1 MNKISDLQIRIG
13 ADASGL
19 KRELNETQVALKTA
33 LNTKPIDDASNKIGE
48 ISKQTGS
55 LIGNFQKLAIAAGG
69 AFGLGDLISS
79 AVQAGDAVYT
89 LSSRLGIS
97 AGEAGQLSR
106 ILKLTG
112 GDVNSTATAI
122 MRLDK
127 SFTSAGTA
135 GDRAKTTLANYGVS
149 LTDASGK
156 LLPLN
161 QQLENLATGYKEAKQ
176 NGQEQAFLMD
186 TLGVK
191 GMALAQTLDQYTEAA
206 KTASKVQGIGLDP
219 KEMHELN
226 QQMKVMQMESSQV
239 KLAFVAALAP
249 VAQSVFP
256 EIISGLTSTAKF
268 LAQNKQEVRDITK
281 DVVTFLAIYK
291 SIQLAQ
297 TTINGGKN
305 IFQTISNA
313 MNAEKIAQEKAQA
326 EIAAKQEAMIAKQ
339 VATVERSYDAQRK
352 AAIRAAT
359 RMNLS
364 AEETANLIAE
374 KLTAIEL
381 KSAETAERVAAR
393 MREGFA
399 AAAQAAAASAGEMGV
414 ALAGTG
420 TAAEA
425 AAARVAGA
433 HATEAESAKVAITA
447 EKELA
452 IASAESGN
460 AAVVAGEK
468 SVAAKTEVA
477 GATAR
482 ETVAEEALTT
492 AEATSGTTA
501 SVAGGK
507 AVTAA
512 NAATAATE
520 RTTIATKSLTTA
532 TVAQTGAASRS
543 AATMAAGAVSA
554 TSKVRTLAAAVLSL
568 ASSWW
573 VAAAAFAA
581 YQGAKAAEAYAEKKG
596 QETYELNGVTYYH
609 NSDDGRWYTRET
621 DPDKLTVEPTMAG
634 GTENY
639 AGQFL
644 NTWLMGTHSDGQ
656 NMSLVTDIDT
666 LKQLN
671 GMQSNRWH
679 NSEVGRLSD
688 EAEDAKNQALRAQS
702 MVDSIS
708 ISDPGMGIAP
718 GGGGGESAA
727 GGGSTAEEKPATPM
741 RTKYSFEDD
750 PELAPWANEIEYASA
765 YRGLDA
771 ALLAAIIKTE
781 SHGQSDIWS
790 TDHAHWGLGQI
801 SQDIA
806 DAYGGGKGY
815 GEGSDPND
823 NIMAAAGYLRDL
835 LDQYGNNAELAISA
849 YNLGHANPSANPDYV
864 SKVEGYYNAITTSQ
878 VPMEGGSAS
887 QPQMTTVDVPIGVSM
902 YDEASKNIGESLGEN
917 TCAHFVSYLAQGIGA
932 NTGVISD
939 LVKDWVD
946 TAQANG
952 AWVDASSGQTAPK
965 GSLVVWSDGA
975 ADNPWAHIG
984 IADGGGGWISSDTH
998 GVKHST
1004 GLDSYYRGYRYAGY
1018 IDMDKLT
1025 GGQSTKMTV
1034 DASQKA
1040 AEEAAK
1046 RVKQATDEA
1055 NKMLLELRTEN
1066 AKESGYAYQQESMKL
1081 MSDVAEKAA
1090 KIRKLQSEGAPTASI
1105 QALKKELN
1113 AYTATTTEKFRQKWA
1128 DAYAD
1133 LYDASQT
1140 ALAKVRHDYD
1150 KEADLEYL
1158 TTVRKLNKELEEK
1171 KKALMHDENDV
1182 ETRKLLEDQYYAQLE
1197 EAEDKRRKARQE
1209 AHDQYVNYLV
1219 EEGNLAMLVQYMGT
1233 SQRNANGTLSKSEGE
1248 KRGEVSLNLQGEK
1261 ALAKEYVKLWQTA
1274 HGSMM
1279 EYIADVSDTM
1289 YNTIAD
1295 SMTAFIKGTKSAKSV
1310 LQDFGNAVLNMMA
1323 KIAAQRLAATWMSGI
1338 LGAFGGARGGAS
1350 AWTWGGVTHDSNFSV
1365 KSAADQFISTAPTAP
1380 SLFNVPK
1387 FAAGGIVTAPTLAMI
1402 GEGGDNEAVIPLNDH
1417 NLAAMSGA
1425 GKGGG
1430 VTVNITNKSNADVK
1444 VTSSSYN
1451 EDMGRYILEVV
1462 VDGAVR
1468 DRGGFGRNLK
1478 AALGAK

>member
-1 MNKISDLQIRIG
+1 M
-13 ADASGL
+13 
-19 KRELNETQVALKTA
+19 
-33 LNTKPIDDASNKIGE
+33 
-48 ISKQTGS
+48 
-55 LIGNFQKLAIAAGG
+55 
-69 AFGLGDLISS
+69 
-79 AVQAGDAVYT
+79 QAGDAVYT

-112 GDVNSTATAI
+112 GDVNSAATAI

-135 GDRAKTTLANYGVS
+135 GDKAKTTLANYGVS

-256 EIISGLTSTAKF
+256 ELISDLTSTAKF

-297 TTINGGKN
+297 TAVNGSKSV
-305 IFQTISNA
+305 FKTISNA

-374 KLTAIEL
+374 KLTAIEI
-381 KSAETAERVAAR
+381 KSTETAERVAAR

-399 AAAQAAAASAGEMGV
+399 AAAQAAASSAGEMDA

-425 AAARVAGA
+425 SAARVAGA
-433 HATEAESAKVAITA
+433 YKAEADAARMA
-447 EKELA
+447 
-452 IASAESGN
+452 GD
-460 AAVVAGEK
+460 AAVAAGEK
-468 SVAAKTEVA
+468 SVIAKNGVT
-477 GATAR
+477 GAT
-482 ETVAEEALTT
+482 EKEILAEKSLNT
-492 AEATSGTTA
+492 AEATSGNTA
-501 SVAGGK
+501 TVAGNK
-507 AVTAA
+507 KVVASNRAT
-512 NAATAATE
+512 NATNRETV
-520 RTTIATKSLTTA
+520 ATKGLTTA

-543 AATMAAGAVSA
+543 AATMAAGAVTA
-554 TSKVRTLAAAVLSL
+554 TSKVRTLAGAVLSL

-621 DPDKLTVEPTMAG
+621 NPDNMTIEPTMAG

-639 AGQFL
+639 AGSFL
-644 NTWLMGTHSDGQ
+644 NTFLMGTHSDGQ
-656 NMSLVTDIDT
+656 NMKSVGDVDII
-666 LKQLN
+666 KQLN
-671 GMQSNRWH
+671 GMQADRWH
-679 NSEVGRLSD
+679 NSPAGKASDAAKAAAD
-688 EAEDAKNQALRAQS
+688 EAVRLQS
-702 MVDSIS
+702 GIGKIDL
-708 ISDPGMGIAP
+708 SDPGMGIAP
-718 GGGGGESAA
+718 GGGESAA

-771 ALLAAIIKTE
+771 ALLAAVIKTE

-806 DAYGGGKGY
+806 NAYGGGRGY

-823 NIMAAAGYLRDL
+823 NIMAAAGYLRAL
-835 LDQYGNNAELAISA
+835 LDQYDNNVERAISA
-849 YNLGHANPSANPDYV
+849 YNLGHADPSANPDYV

-878 VPMEGGSAS
+878 VPLEGGGAS
-887 QPQMTTVDVPIGVSM
+887 QPQTTTVDVPIGVSM
-902 YDEASKNIGESLGEN
+902 YDKAADNIGQQLGEN

-946 TAQANG
+946 TAQENG

-984 IADGGGGWISSDTH
+984 ISDGADGWISSDTH

-1025 GGQSTKMTV
+1025 GGQSIKTTV

-1066 AKESGYAYQQESMKL
+1066 AKESGYAYQQDSVKL
-1081 MSDVAEKAA
+1081 MSDIAEKAA
-1090 KIRKLQSEGAPTASI
+1090 KIRKLQSEGAPTTSI
-1105 QALKKELN
+1105 QALKAELN
-1113 AYTATTTEKFRQKWA
+1113 AYTAATTEKFRQKWA

-1171 KKALMHDENDV
+1171 KKALMHDEIDV

-1248 KRGEVSLNLQGEK
+1248 KRGEASLNLQGEK

-1289 YNTIAD
+1289 YSTMAD
-1295 SMTAFIKGTKSAKSV
+1295 SMAAFIKGTKSAKSV
-1310 LQDFGNAVLNMMA
+1310 LQDFGNTVLNMMA
-1323 KIAAQRLAATWMSGI
+1323 KIAAQRLAATWMSNI
-1338 LGAFGGARGGAS
+1338 LGAFGGTRGGAS
-1350 AWTWGGVTHDSNFSV
+1350 AWTWGGVTHDSSFGV
-1365 KSAADQFISTAPTAP
+1365 KSAADQFISTAPTAT

-1387 FAAGGIVTAPTLAMI
+1387 FATGGIVTAPTLAMI
-1402 GEGGDNEAVIPLNDH
+1402 GEGGDHEAVIPLNDH

-1430 VTVNITNKSNADVK
+1430 VIVNITNKSNADVK

>member
-19 KRELNETQVALKTA
+19 KRELNEAQTALKTA

-48 ISKQTGS
+48 ISKQTGN
-55 LIGNFQKLAIAAGG
+55 LIGNFQKLATVAGG

-112 GDVNSTATAI
+112 GDVNSAATAI

-135 GDRAKTTLANYGVS
+135 GDKAKTTLANYGVS

-256 EIISGLTSTAKF
+256 ELISDLTGTAKF

-297 TTINGGKN
+297 TAVNGSKSV
-305 IFQTISNA
+305 FKTISNA

-339 VATVERSYDAQRK
+339 VAVVERSYDAQRK

-374 KLTAIEL
+374 KLTAIEI
-381 KSAETAERVAAR
+381 KSTETAERVAAR

-399 AAAQAAAASAGEMGV
+399 AAAQAAASSAGEMDA
-414 ALAGTG
+414 ALLGTG

-425 AAARVAGA
+425 SAARVAGA
-433 HATEAESAKVAITA
+433 YKAEADAARMA
-447 EKELA
+447 
-452 IASAESGN
+452 GD
-460 AAVVAGEK
+460 AAVAAGEK
-468 SVAAKTEVA
+468 SVIAKNGVT
-477 GATAR
+477 GAT
-482 ETVAEEALTT
+482 EKEILAEKSLNT
-492 AEATSGTTA
+492 AEATSGNTA
-501 SVAGGK
+501 TVAGNK
-507 AVTAA
+507 KVVASNMAT
-512 NAATAATE
+512 NATNRETV
-520 RTTIATKSLTTA
+520 ATKGLTTA

-543 AATMAAGAVSA
+543 AATMAAGAVTA
-554 TSKVRTLAAAVLSL
+554 TSKVRTLAGAVLSL

-621 DPDKLTVEPTMAG
+621 NPDNMTIEPTMAG

-639 AGQFL
+639 AGSFL
-644 NTWLMGTHSDGQ
+644 NTFLMGTHSDGQ
-656 NMSLVTDIDT
+656 NMKSVGDVDII
-666 LKQLN
+666 KQLN
-671 GMQSNRWH
+671 GMQANRWH
-679 NSEVGRLSD
+679 NSPAGKASDAAKAAAD
-688 EAEDAKNQALRAQS
+688 EAVRLQS
-702 MVDSIS
+702 GIGKIDL
-708 ISDPGMGIAP
+708 SDPGMGIAP
-718 GGGGGESAA
+718 GGGESAA

-771 ALLAAIIKTE
+771 ALLAAVIKTE

-806 DAYGGGKGY
+806 NAYGGGRGY

-823 NIMAAAGYLRDL
+823 NIMAAAGYLRAL
-835 LDQYGNNAELAISA
+835 LDQYDNNVERAISA
-849 YNLGHANPSANPDYV
+849 YNLGHADPSANPDYV

-878 VPMEGGSAS
+878 VPLEGGGAS
-887 QPQMTTVDVPIGVSM
+887 QPQTTTVDVPIGVSM
-902 YDEASKNIGESLGEN
+902 YDKAADNIGQQLGEN

-946 TAQANG
+946 TAQENG

-984 IADGGGGWISSDTH
+984 ISDGAGGWISSDTH

-1004 GLDSYYRGYRYAGY
+1004 GLDSYYSGYRYAGY

-1025 GGQSTKMTV
+1025 GGQSIKTTV

-1066 AKESGYAYQQESMKL
+1066 AKESGYAYQQDSVKL
-1081 MSDVAEKAA
+1081 MSDIAEKAT
-1090 KIRKLQSEGAPTASI
+1090 KIRKLQSEGAPTTSI
-1105 QALKKELN
+1105 QALKAELN
-1113 AYTATTTEKFRQKWA
+1113 AYTAATTEKFRQKWA

-1248 KRGEVSLNLQGEK
+1248 KRGEASLNLQGEK

-1289 YNTIAD
+1289 YSTMAD
-1295 SMTAFIKGTKSAKSV
+1295 SMAAFIKGTKSAKSV
-1310 LQDFGNAVLNMMA
+1310 LQDFGNTVLNMMA
-1323 KIAAQRLAATWMSGI
+1323 KIAAQRLVATWMSNI
-1338 LGAFGGARGGAS
+1338 LGAFGGTRGGAS
-1350 AWTWGGVTHDSNFSV
+1350 AWTWGGVAHDSSFGV
-1365 KSAADQFISTAPTAP
+1365 KSAADQFISTAPTVT

-1387 FAAGGIVTAPTLAMI
+1387 FATGGIVTAPTLAMI
-1402 GEGGDNEAVIPLNDH
+1402 GEGGDHEAVIPLNDH

-1430 VTVNITNKSNADVK
+1430 VIVNITNKSNADVK

>member
-19 KRELNETQVALKTA
+19 KRELNEAQTALKTA

-48 ISKQTGS
+48 ISKQTGN
-55 LIGNFQKLAIAAGG
+55 LIGNFQKLATVAGG

-112 GDVNSTATAI
+112 GDVNSAATAI

-135 GDRAKTTLANYGVS
+135 GDKAKTTLANYGVS

-156 LLPLN
+156 ILPLN

-256 EIISGLTSTAKF
+256 ELISDLTSTAKF

-297 TTINGGKN
+297 TAVNGSKSV
-305 IFQTISNA
+305 FKTISNA

-374 KLTAIEL
+374 KLTAIEI
-381 KSAETAERVAAR
+381 KSTETAERVAAR

-399 AAAQAAAASAGEMGV
+399 AAAQAAASSAGEMDA

-425 AAARVAGA
+425 SAARVAGA
-433 HATEAESAKVAITA
+433 YKAETDAARMA
-447 EKELA
+447 
-452 IASAESGN
+452 GD
-460 AAVVAGEK
+460 AAVAAGEK
-468 SVAAKTEVA
+468 SVIAKNGVT
-477 GATAR
+477 GAT
-482 ETVAEEALTT
+482 EKEILAEKSLNT
-492 AEATSGTTA
+492 AEATSGNTA
-501 SVAGGK
+501 TVAGNK
-507 AVTAA
+507 KVVASNRAT
-512 NAATAATE
+512 NATNRETV
-520 RTTIATKSLTTA
+520 ATKGLTTA

-543 AATMAAGAVSA
+543 AATMAAGAVTA
-554 TSKVRTLAAAVLSL
+554 TSKVRTLAGAVLSL

-573 VAAAAFAA
+573 GAAAAFAA

-621 DPDKLTVEPTMAG
+621 NPDNMTIEPTLAG

-639 AGQFL
+639 AGSFL
-644 NTWLMGTHSDGQ
+644 NTFLMGTHSDGQ
-656 NMSLVTDIDT
+656 NMKSVGDVDII
-666 LKQLN
+666 KQLN
-671 GMQSNRWH
+671 GMQADRWH
-679 NSEVGRLSD
+679 NSPAGKASDAAKAAAD
-688 EAEDAKNQALRAQS
+688 EAVRLQS
-702 MVDSIS
+702 GIGKIDL
-708 ISDPGMGIAP
+708 SDPGMGIAP
-718 GGGGGESAA
+718 GGGESAA

-750 PELAPWANEIEYASA
+750 PELAPWAKEIEYASA

-771 ALLAAIIKTE
+771 ALLAAVIKTE
-781 SHGQSDIWS
+781 SHGRSDIWS

-806 DAYGGGKGY
+806 NAYGGGRGY

-823 NIMAAAGYLRDL
+823 NIMAAAGYLRAL
-835 LDQYGNNAELAISA
+835 LDQYDNNVERAISA
-849 YNLGHANPSANPDYV
+849 YNLGHADPSANPDYV

-878 VPMEGGSAS
+878 VPLEGGGAS
-887 QPQMTTVDVPIGVSM
+887 QPQTTTVDVPIGVSM
-902 YDEASKNIGESLGEN
+902 YDKAADNIGQQLGEN

-946 TAQANG
+946 TAQENG

-984 IADGGGGWISSDTH
+984 ISDGAGGWISSDTH

-1004 GLDSYYRGYRYAGY
+1004 GLDSYYSGYRYAGY

-1025 GGQSTKMTV
+1025 GGQSIKTTV

-1066 AKESGYAYQQESMKL
+1066 AKESGYAYQQDSVKL
-1081 MSDVAEKAA
+1081 MSDIAEKAA
-1090 KIRKLQSEGAPTASI
+1090 KIRKLQSEGAPTTSI
-1105 QALKKELN
+1105 QALKAELN
-1113 AYTATTTEKFRQKWA
+1113 AYTAATTEKFRQKWA

-1248 KRGEVSLNLQGEK
+1248 KRGEASLNLQGEK

-1289 YNTIAD
+1289 YSTMAD
-1295 SMTAFIKGTKSAKSV
+1295 SMAAFIKGTKSAKSV
-1310 LQDFGNAVLNMMA
+1310 LQDFGNTVLNMMA
-1323 KIAAQRLAATWMSGI
+1323 KIAAQRLAATWMSNI
-1338 LGAFGGARGGAS
+1338 LGAFGGTRGGAS
-1350 AWTWGGVTHDSNFSV
+1350 AWTWGGVTHDSSFGV
-1365 KSAADQFISTAPTAP
+1365 KSAADQFISTTPTAT

-1387 FAAGGIVTAPTLAMI
+1387 FATGGIVTAPTLAMI
-1402 GEGGDNEAVIPLNDH
+1402 GEGGDHEAVIPLNDH

-1430 VTVNITNKSNADVK
+1430 VIVNITNKSNADVK

>member
-19 KRELNETQVALKTA
+19 KRELNEAQTALKTA

-48 ISKQTGS
+48 ISKQTGN
-55 LIGNFQKLAIAAGG
+55 LIGNFQKLATVAGG

-112 GDVNSTATAI
+112 GDVNSAATAI

-135 GDRAKTTLANYGVS
+135 GDKAKTTLANYGVS

-156 LLPLN
+156 ILPLN

-256 EIISGLTSTAKF
+256 ELISDLTSTAKF

-297 TTINGGKN
+297 TAVNGSKSV
-305 IFQTISNA
+305 FKTISNA

-364 AEETANLIAE
+364 TEETANLIAE
-374 KLTAIEL
+374 KLTAIEI
-381 KSAETAERVAAR
+381 KSTETAERVAAR

-399 AAAQAAAASAGEMGV
+399 AAAQAAASSAGEMDA

-425 AAARVAGA
+425 SAARVAGA
-433 HATEAESAKVAITA
+433 YKAEADAARMA
-447 EKELA
+447 
-452 IASAESGN
+452 GD
-460 AAVVAGEK
+460 AAVAAGEK
-468 SVAAKTEVA
+468 SVIAKNGVT
-477 GATAR
+477 GAT
-482 ETVAEEALTT
+482 EKEILAEKSLNT
-492 AEATSGTTA
+492 AEATSGNTA
-501 SVAGGK
+501 TVAGNK
-507 AVTAA
+507 KVVASNRAT
-512 NAATAATE
+512 NATNRETV
-520 RTTIATKSLTTA
+520 ATKGLTTA

-543 AATMAAGAVSA
+543 AATMAAGAVTA
-554 TSKVRTLAAAVLSL
+554 TSKVRTLAGAVLSL

-621 DPDKLTVEPTMAG
+621 NPDNMTIEPTLAG

-639 AGQFL
+639 AGSFL
-644 NTWLMGTHSDGQ
+644 NTFLMGTHSDGQ
-656 NMSLVTDIDT
+656 NMKSVGDVDII
-666 LKQLN
+666 KQLN
-671 GMQSNRWH
+671 GMQADRWH
-679 NSEVGRLSD
+679 NSPAGKASDAAKAAAD
-688 EAEDAKNQALRAQS
+688 EAVRLQS
-702 MVDSIS
+702 GIGKIDL
-708 ISDPGMGIAP
+708 SDPGMGIAP
-718 GGGGGESAA
+718 GGGESAA

-771 ALLAAIIKTE
+771 ALLAAVIKTE

-806 DAYGGGKGY
+806 NAYGGGRGY

-823 NIMAAAGYLRDL
+823 NIMAAAGYLRAL
-835 LDQYGNNAELAISA
+835 LDQYDNNVERAISA
-849 YNLGHANPSANPDYV
+849 YNLGHADPSANPDYV

-878 VPMEGGSAS
+878 VPLEGGGAS
-887 QPQMTTVDVPIGVSM
+887 QPQTTTVDVPIGVSM
-902 YDEASKNIGESLGEN
+902 YDKAADNIGQQLGEN

-946 TAQANG
+946 TAQENG

-984 IADGGGGWISSDTH
+984 ISDGAGGWISSDTH

-1004 GLDSYYRGYRYAGY
+1004 GLDSYYSGYRYAGY

-1025 GGQSTKMTV
+1025 GGQSIKTTV

-1066 AKESGYAYQQESMKL
+1066 AKESGYAYQQDSVKL
-1081 MSDVAEKAA
+1081 MSDIAEKAA
-1090 KIRKLQSEGAPTASI
+1090 KIRKLQSEGAPTTSI
-1105 QALKKELN
+1105 QALKAELN
-1113 AYTATTTEKFRQKWA
+1113 AYTAATTEKFRQKWA

-1248 KRGEVSLNLQGEK
+1248 KRGEASLNLQGEK

-1289 YNTIAD
+1289 YSTMAD
-1295 SMTAFIKGTKSAKSV
+1295 SMAAFIKGTKSAKSV
-1310 LQDFGNAVLNMMA
+1310 LQDFGNTVLNMMA
-1323 KIAAQRLAATWMSGI
+1323 KIAAQRLAATWMSNI
-1338 LGAFGGARGGAS
+1338 LGAFGGTRGGAS
-1350 AWTWGGVTHDSNFSV
+1350 AWTWGGVTHDSSFGV

-1402 GEGGDNEAVIPLNDH
+1402 GEGGENEAVIPLNDH
-1417 NLAAMSGA
+1417 NLAAMSGS

>member
-256 EIISGLTSTAKF
+256 ELISGLTSTAKS

-297 TTINGGKN
+297 TAINGGKN

-374 KLTAIEL
+374 KLTAIEI
-381 KSAETAERVAAR
+381 KSTETAERVAAR

-399 AAAQAAAASAGEMGV
+399 AAAQAAAASAGEMGA

-425 AAARVAGA
+425 SAARVAGA
-433 HATEAESAKVAITA
+433 YKAEADAARMA
-447 EKELA
+447 
-452 IASAESGN
+452 GD
-460 AAVVAGEK
+460 AAVAAGEK
-468 SVAAKTEVA
+468 SVIAKNGVT
-477 GATAR
+477 GAT
-482 ETVAEEALTT
+482 EKEILAEKSLNT
-492 AEATSGTTA
+492 AEATSGNTA
-501 SVAGGK
+501 TVSGNKKVVASNM
-507 AVTAA
+507 AT
-512 NAATAATE
+512 NATNRETV
-520 RTTIATKSLTTA
+520 ATKGLTTA

-543 AATMAAGAVSA
+543 AATMAAGAVTA
-554 TSKVRTLAAAVLSL
+554 TSKVRTLAGAVLSL

-621 DPDKLTVEPTMAG
+621 NPDNMTIEPTMAG

-639 AGQFL
+639 AGSFL
-644 NTWLMGTHSDGQ
+644 NTFLMGTHGDGQ
-656 NMSLVTDIDT
+656 NMKSVGDVDII
-666 LKQLN
+666 KQLN
-671 GMQSNRWH
+671 GMQAVRWH
-679 NSEVGRLSD
+679 NSPAGKASDAAKAAAD
-688 EAEDAKNQALRAQS
+688 EAVRLQS
-702 MVDSIS
+702 GIGT
-708 ISDPGMGIAP
+708 IIAP

-781 SHGQSDIWS
+781 SHGRSDVWS

-806 DAYGGGKGY
+806 NAYGGGRGY

-823 NIMAAAGYLRDL
+823 NIMAAAGYLRAL
-835 LDQYGNNAELAISA
+835 LDQYDNNVERAISA
-849 YNLGHANPSANPDYV
+849 YNLGHADPSANPDYV

-878 VPMEGGSAS
+878 VPLEGGSAS
-887 QPQMTTVDVPIGVSM
+887 QPQTTTVDVPIGVSM

-1004 GLDSYYRGYRYAGY
+1004 GLDSYYSGYRYAGY

-1105 QALKKELN
+1105 QALKAELN
-1113 AYTATTTEKFRQKWA
+1113 AYTAATTEKFRQKWE

-1140 ALAKVRHDYD
+1140 ALAKVHHDYD

-1233 SQRNANGTLSKSEGE
+1233 SQRNANGTLSKPEGE
-1248 KRGEVSLNLQGEK
+1248 KRGESSLNLQGEK

-1279 EYIADVSDTM
+1279 GYIADVSDTM
-1289 YNTIAD
+1289 YSTMAD
-1295 SMTAFIKGTKSAKSV
+1295 SMTEFIKGTKSAKTV
-1310 LQDFGNAVLNMMA
+1310 LQDFGNSVLNMIA
-1323 KIAAQRLAATWMSGI
+1323 KIAAQRFAATWVDNI
-1338 LGAFGGARGGAS
+1338 LGAFGGIRGGAS
-1350 AWTWGGVTHDSNFSV
+1350 AWTWGGVTHDSSFGV

-1402 GEGGDNEAVIPLNDH
+1402 GEGGDREAVIPLNDH

-1430 VTVNITNKSNADVK
+1430 VIVNITNNSDSKTTVKS
-1444 VTSSSYN
+1444 S
-1451 EDMGRYILEVV
+1451 RYDSGINKQILDIVIDGASRN
-1462 VDGAVR
+1462 VDG
-1468 DRGGFGRNLK
+1468 FGTNLK
-1478 AALGAK
+1478 QALR

>member
-97 AGEAGQLSR
+97 AGEAGKLSR

-112 GDVNSTATAI
+112 GDVNSAATAI

-256 EIISGLTSTAKF
+256 EIIGGLTSTAKS

-297 TTINGGKN
+297 SAMNGGKS
-305 IFQTISNA
+305 IFKTISNA

-381 KSAETAERVAAR
+381 KSTETAERVAAR

-399 AAAQAAAASAGEMGV
+399 AAAQAAAASAGEMDA

-501 SVAGGK
+501 SVSGGK

-520 RTTIATKSLTTA
+520 RTTMATKSLTTA
-532 TVAQTGAASRS
+532 TVAQTGAAYRS

-621 DPDKLTVEPTMAG
+621 NPDNMTIEPTMAG

-639 AGQFL
+639 AGSFL
-644 NTWLMGTHSDGQ
+644 DTWLMGTHSDGQ

-702 MVDSIS
+702 MVDSIT
-708 ISDPGMGIAP
+708 IPDPGMDIAP
-718 GGGGGESAA
+718 GGGESAA
-727 GGGSTAEEKPATPM
+727 GGGSTAVEKPATPM

-806 DAYGGGKGY
+806 NAYGGGRGY

-835 LDQYGNNAELAISA
+835 LDRYGNNVESAISA

-878 VPMEGGSAS
+878 VPMEGSSAS

-975 ADNPWAHIG
+975 ADNPWKHIG
-984 IADGGGGWISSDTH
+984 ISDGGGGWISSDTH
-998 GVKHST
+998 GVNHST
-1004 GLDSYYRGYRYAGY
+1004 GLDSYYSGYRYAGY
-1018 IDMDKLT
+1018 IDMDRLT

-1105 QALKKELN
+1105 QALKAELN
-1113 AYTATTTEKFRQKWA
+1113 AYTAATTEKFRQKWA

-1158 TTVRKLNKELEEK
+1158 TTVRKLNKELDEK

-1209 AHDQYVNYLV
+1209 AHDQYVNYLI

-1248 KRGEVSLNLQGEK
+1248 KRGESSLNLQGEK

-1279 EYIADVSDTM
+1279 EYIADISDSLYSTM
-1289 YNTIAD
+1289 SE
-1295 SMTAFIKGTKSAKSV
+1295 SMTEFVKGTKSAKTV
-1310 LQDFGNAVLNMMA
+1310 LQDFGNSVLNMMA
-1323 KIAAQRLAATWMSGI
+1323 KIAAQRFAATWVDNI

-1350 AWTWGGVTHDSNFSV
+1350 AWTWGGVTHDSSFGV
-1365 KSAADQFISTAPTAP
+1365 KSAANQFISSAPTAP

-1402 GEGGDNEAVIPLNDH
+1402 GEGGDREAVIPLNDH

-1430 VTVNITNKSNADVK
+1430 VIVNITNNSDSKATVKS
-1444 VTSSSYN
+1444 S
-1451 EDMGRYILEVV
+1451 RYDSGINKQILDIVIDGASRN
-1462 VDGAVR
+1462 VDG
-1468 DRGGFGRNLK
+1468 FGTNLK
-1478 AALGAK
+1478 QALR

>member
-97 AGEAGQLSR
+97 AGEAGKLSR

-112 GDVNSTATAI
+112 GDVNSAATAI

-256 EIISGLTSTAKF
+256 EIIGGLTSTAKS

-297 TTINGGKN
+297 SAMNGGKS
-305 IFQTISNA
+305 IFKTISNA

-381 KSAETAERVAAR
+381 KSTETAERVAAR

-399 AAAQAAAASAGEMGV
+399 AAAQAAAASAGEMDA

-501 SVAGGK
+501 SVSGGK

-520 RTTIATKSLTTA
+520 RTTMATKSLTTA
-532 TVAQTGAASRS
+532 TVAQTGAAYRS

-621 DPDKLTVEPTMAG
+621 NPDNMTIEPTMAG

-639 AGQFL
+639 AGSFL
-644 NTWLMGTHSDGQ
+644 DTWLMGTHSDGQ

-702 MVDSIS
+702 MVDSIT
-708 ISDPGMGIAP
+708 IPDPGMDIAP
-718 GGGGGESAA
+718 GGGESAA
-727 GGGSTAEEKPATPM
+727 GGGSTAVEKPATPM

-806 DAYGGGKGY
+806 NAYGGGRGY

-835 LDQYGNNAELAISA
+835 LDRYGNNVESAISA

-878 VPMEGGSAS
+878 VPMEGSSAS

-975 ADNPWAHIG
+975 ADNPWKHIG
-984 IADGGGGWISSDTH
+984 ISDGGGGWISSDTH
-998 GVKHST
+998 GVNHST
-1004 GLDSYYRGYRYAGY
+1004 GLDSYYSGYRYAGY
-1018 IDMDKLT
+1018 IDMDRLT

-1105 QALKKELN
+1105 QALKAELN
-1113 AYTATTTEKFRQKWA
+1113 AYTAATTEKFRQKWA

-1158 TTVRKLNKELEEK
+1158 TTVRKLNKELDEK

-1209 AHDQYVNYLV
+1209 AHDQYVNYLI

-1248 KRGEVSLNLQGEK
+1248 KRGESSLNLQGEK

-1279 EYIADVSDTM
+1279 EYIADISDSLYSTM
-1289 YNTIAD
+1289 SE
-1295 SMTAFIKGTKSAKSV
+1295 SMTEFVKGTKSAKTV
-1310 LQDFGNAVLNMMA
+1310 LQDFGNSVLNLMA
-1323 KIAAQRLAATWMSGI
+1323 KIAAQRFAATWVDNI

-1350 AWTWGGVTHDSNFSV
+1350 AWTWGGVTHDSSFGV
-1365 KSAADQFISTAPTAP
+1365 KSAANQFISSAPTAP

-1402 GEGGDNEAVIPLNDH
+1402 GEGGDREAVIPLNDH

-1430 VTVNITNKSNADVK
+1430 VIVNITNNSDSKATVKS
-1444 VTSSSYN
+1444 S
-1451 EDMGRYILEVV
+1451 RYDSGINKQILDIVIDGASRN
-1462 VDGAVR
+1462 VDG
-1468 DRGGFGRNLK
+1468 FGTNLK
-1478 AALGAK
+1478 QALR

>member
-19 KRELNETQVALKTA
+19 KRELNEAQTALKTA

-48 ISKQTGS
+48 ISKQTGN
-55 LIGNFQKLAIAAGG
+55 LIGNFQKLATVAGG

-112 GDVNSTATAI
+112 GDVNSAATAI

-135 GDRAKTTLANYGVS
+135 GDKAKTTLANYGVS

-156 LLPLN
+156 ILPLN

-256 EIISGLTSTAKF
+256 ELISDLTSTAKF

-297 TTINGGKN
+297 TAANGSKN
-305 IFQTISNA
+305 VFKTISNA

-339 VATVERSYDAQRK
+339 VATVESSYDAQRK

-374 KLTAIEL
+374 KLTAIEI
-381 KSAETAERVAAR
+381 KSTETAERVAAR

-399 AAAQAAAASAGEMGV
+399 AAAQAAASSAGEMDA

-425 AAARVAGA
+425 SAARVAGA
-433 HATEAESAKVAITA
+433 YKAEADAARMA
-447 EKELA
+447 
-452 IASAESGN
+452 GD
-460 AAVVAGEK
+460 AAVAAGEK
-468 SVAAKTEVA
+468 SVIAKNGVT
-477 GATAR
+477 GAT
-482 ETVAEEALTT
+482 EKEILAEKSLNT
-492 AEATSGTTA
+492 AEATSGNTA
-501 SVAGGK
+501 TVAGNK
-507 AVTAA
+507 KVVASNRAT
-512 NAATAATE
+512 NATNRETV
-520 RTTIATKSLTTA
+520 ATKGLTTA

-543 AATMAAGAVSA
+543 AATMAAGAVTA
-554 TSKVRTLAAAVLSL
+554 TSKVRTLAGAVLSL

-621 DPDKLTVEPTMAG
+621 NPDNMTIEPTMAG

-639 AGQFL
+639 AGSFL
-644 NTWLMGTHSDGQ
+644 NTFLMGTHSDGQ
-656 NMSLVTDIDT
+656 NMKSVGDVDII
-666 LKQLN
+666 KQLN
-671 GMQSNRWH
+671 GMQADRWH
-679 NSEVGRLSD
+679 NSPAGKASDAAKAAAD
-688 EAEDAKNQALRAQS
+688 EAVRLQS
-702 MVDSIS
+702 GIGKIDL
-708 ISDPGMGIAP
+708 SDPGMGIAP
-718 GGGGGESAA
+718 GGGESAA

-771 ALLAAIIKTE
+771 ALLAAVIKTE

-790 TDHAHWGLGQI
+790 TDYAHWGLGQI

-806 DAYGGGKGY
+806 NAYGGGRGY

-823 NIMAAAGYLRDL
+823 NIMAAAGYLRAL
-835 LDQYGNNAELAISA
+835 LDQYDNNVERAISA
-849 YNLGHANPSANPDYV
+849 YNLGHADPSANPDYV

-878 VPMEGGSAS
+878 VPLEGGGAS
-887 QPQMTTVDVPIGVSM
+887 QPQTTTVDVPIGVSM
-902 YDEASKNIGESLGEN
+902 YDKAADNIGQQLGEN

-946 TAQANG
+946 TAQENG

-984 IADGGGGWISSDTH
+984 ISDGAGGWISSDTH

-1004 GLDSYYRGYRYAGY
+1004 GLDSYYSGYRYAGY

-1025 GGQSTKMTV
+1025 GGQSIKTTV

-1066 AKESGYAYQQESMKL
+1066 AKESGYAYQQDSVKL
-1081 MSDVAEKAA
+1081 MSDIAEKAA
-1090 KIRKLQSEGAPTASI
+1090 KIRKLQSEGAPTTSI
-1105 QALKKELN
+1105 QALKAELN
-1113 AYTATTTEKFRQKWA
+1113 AYTAATTEKFRQKWA

-1248 KRGEVSLNLQGEK
+1248 KRGEASLNLQGEK

-1289 YNTIAD
+1289 YSTMAD
-1295 SMTAFIKGTKSAKSV
+1295 SMAAFIKGTKSAKSV
-1310 LQDFGNAVLNMMA
+1310 LQDFGNTVLNMMA
-1323 KIAAQRLAATWMSGI
+1323 KIAAQGLVATWMSNI
-1338 LGAFGGARGGAS
+1338 LGAFGGTRGGAS
-1350 AWTWGGVTHDSNFSV
+1350 AWTWGGVTHDSSFGV
-1365 KSAADQFISTAPTAP
+1365 KSAADQFISTAPTAT

-1387 FAAGGIVTAPTLAMI
+1387 FATGGIVTAPTLAMI
-1402 GEGGDNEAVIPLNDH
+1402 GEGGDHEAVIPLNDH

-1430 VTVNITNKSNADVK
+1430 VIVNITNKSNADVK

>member
-19 KRELNETQVALKTA
+19 KRELNEAQTALKTA

-48 ISKQTGS
+48 ISKQTGN
-55 LIGNFQKLAIAAGG
+55 LIGNFQKLATVAGG

-112 GDVNSTATAI
+112 GDVNSAATAI

-135 GDRAKTTLANYGVS
+135 GDKAKTTLANYGVS

-256 EIISGLTSTAKF
+256 ELISDLTSTAKF

-297 TTINGGKN
+297 TAVNGSKSV
-305 IFQTISNA
+305 FKTISNA

-339 VATVERSYDAQRK
+339 VATVEGSYDAQRK

-374 KLTAIEL
+374 KLTAIEI
-381 KSAETAERVAAR
+381 KSTETAERVAAR

-399 AAAQAAAASAGEMGV
+399 AAAQAAASSAGEMDA

-425 AAARVAGA
+425 SAARVAGA
-433 HATEAESAKVAITA
+433 YKAEADAARMA
-447 EKELA
+447 
-452 IASAESGN
+452 GD
-460 AAVVAGEK
+460 AAVAAGEK
-468 SVAAKTEVA
+468 SVIAKNGVT
-477 GATAR
+477 GAT
-482 ETVAEEALTT
+482 EKEILAEKSLNT
-492 AEATSGTTA
+492 AEATSGNTA
-501 SVAGGK
+501 TVAGNK
-507 AVTAA
+507 KVVASNRAT
-512 NAATAATE
+512 NATNRETV
-520 RTTIATKSLTTA
+520 ATKGLTTA

-543 AATMAAGAVSA
+543 AATMAAGAVTA
-554 TSKVRTLAAAVLSL
+554 TSKVRTLAGAVLSL

-621 DPDKLTVEPTMAG
+621 NPDNMTIEPTMAG

-639 AGQFL
+639 AGSFL
-644 NTWLMGTHSDGQ
+644 NTFLMGTHSDGQ
-656 NMSLVTDIDT
+656 NMKSVGDVDII
-666 LKQLN
+666 KQLN
-671 GMQSNRWH
+671 GMQADRWH
-679 NSEVGRLSD
+679 NSPAGKASDAAKAAAD
-688 EAEDAKNQALRAQS
+688 EAVRLQS
-702 MVDSIS
+702 GIGKIDL
-708 ISDPGMGIAP
+708 SDPGMGIAP
-718 GGGGGESAA
+718 GGGESAA
-727 GGGSTAEEKPATPM
+727 VGGSTAEEKPATPM

-771 ALLAAIIKTE
+771 ALLAAVIKTE
-781 SHGQSDIWS
+781 SHGRSDIWS

-806 DAYGGGKGY
+806 NAYGGGRGY

-823 NIMAAAGYLRDL
+823 NIMAAAGYLRAL
-835 LDQYGNNAELAISA
+835 LDQYDNNVERAISA
-849 YNLGHANPSANPDYV
+849 YNLGHADPSANPDYV

-878 VPMEGGSAS
+878 VPLEGGGAS
-887 QPQMTTVDVPIGVSM
+887 QPQTTTVDVPIGVSM
-902 YDEASKNIGESLGEN
+902 YDKAADNIGQQLGEN

-946 TAQANG
+946 TAQENG

-984 IADGGGGWISSDTH
+984 ISDGADGWISSDTH

-1004 GLDSYYRGYRYAGY
+1004 GLDSYYSGYRYAGY

-1025 GGQSTKMTV
+1025 GGQSIKTTV

-1066 AKESGYAYQQESMKL
+1066 AKESGYAYQQDSVKL
-1081 MSDVAEKAA
+1081 MSDIAEKAA
-1090 KIRKLQSEGAPTASI
+1090 KIRKLQSEGAPTTSI
-1105 QALKKELN
+1105 QALKAELN
-1113 AYTATTTEKFRQKWA
+1113 AYTAATTEKFRQKWA

-1171 KKALMHDENDV
+1171 KKALMHDEIDV

-1248 KRGEVSLNLQGEK
+1248 KRGEASLNLQGEK

-1289 YNTIAD
+1289 YSTMAD
-1295 SMTAFIKGTKSAKSV
+1295 SMAAFIKGTKSAKSV
-1310 LQDFGNAVLNMMA
+1310 LQDFGNTVLNMMA
-1323 KIAAQRLAATWMSGI
+1323 KIAAQRLAATWMSNI
-1338 LGAFGGARGGAS
+1338 LGAFGGTRGGAS
-1350 AWTWGGVTHDSNFSV
+1350 AWTWGGVTHDSSFGV
-1365 KSAADQFISTAPTAP
+1365 KSAADQFISTAPTAT

-1387 FAAGGIVTAPTLAMI
+1387 FATGGIVTAPTLAMI
-1402 GEGGDNEAVIPLNDH
+1402 GEGGDHEAVIPLNDH

-1430 VTVNITNKSNADVK
+1430 VIVNITNKSNADVK

>member
-19 KRELNETQVALKTA
+19 KRELNEAQTALKTA

-48 ISKQTGS
+48 ISKQTGN
-55 LIGNFQKLAIAAGG
+55 LIGNFQKLATVAGG

-112 GDVNSTATAI
+112 GDVNSAATAI

-135 GDRAKTTLANYGVS
+135 GDKAKTTLANYGVS

-256 EIISGLTSTAKF
+256 ELISDLTSTAKF

-297 TTINGGKN
+297 TAVNGSKSV
-305 IFQTISNA
+305 FKTISNA

-339 VATVERSYDAQRK
+339 VAVVERSYDAQRK

-374 KLTAIEL
+374 KLTAIEI
-381 KSAETAERVAAR
+381 KSTETAERVAAR

-399 AAAQAAAASAGEMGV
+399 AAAQAAASSTGEMDA

-425 AAARVAGA
+425 SAARVAGA
-433 HATEAESAKVAITA
+433 YKAEADAARMA
-447 EKELA
+447 
-452 IASAESGN
+452 GD
-460 AAVVAGEK
+460 AAVAAGEK
-468 SVAAKTEVA
+468 SVIAKNGVT
-477 GATAR
+477 GAT
-482 ETVAEEALTT
+482 EKEILAEKSLNT
-492 AEATSGTTA
+492 AEATSGNTA
-501 SVAGGK
+501 TVAGNK
-507 AVTAA
+507 KVVASNMAT
-512 NAATAATE
+512 NATNRETV
-520 RTTIATKSLTTA
+520 ATKGLTTA

-543 AATMAAGAVSA
+543 AATMAAGAVTA
-554 TSKVRTLAAAVLSL
+554 TSKVRTLAGAVLSL

-621 DPDKLTVEPTMAG
+621 NPDNMTIEPTMAG

-639 AGQFL
+639 AGSFL
-644 NTWLMGTHSDGQ
+644 NTFLMGTHSDGQ
-656 NMSLVTDIDT
+656 NMKSVGDVDII
-666 LKQLN
+666 KQLN
-671 GMQSNRWH
+671 GMQAARWH
-679 NSEVGRLSD
+679 NSPAGKASDAAKAAAD
-688 EAEDAKNQALRAQS
+688 EAVRLQS
-702 MVDSIS
+702 GIGKIDL
-708 ISDPGMGIAP
+708 SDPGMGIAP
-718 GGGGGESAA
+718 GGGESAA

-771 ALLAAIIKTE
+771 ALLAAVIKTE

-806 DAYGGGKGY
+806 NAYGGGRGY

-823 NIMAAAGYLRDL
+823 NIMAAAGYLRAL
-835 LDQYGNNAELAISA
+835 LDQYDNNVERAISA
-849 YNLGHANPSANPDYV
+849 YNLGHADPSANPDYV

-878 VPMEGGSAS
+878 VPLEGGGAS
-887 QPQMTTVDVPIGVSM
+887 QPQTTTVDVPIGVSM
-902 YDEASKNIGESLGEN
+902 YDKAADNIGQQLGEN

-946 TAQANG
+946 TAQENG

-984 IADGGGGWISSDTH
+984 ISDGAGGWISSDTH

-1004 GLDSYYRGYRYAGY
+1004 GLDSYYSGYRYAGY

-1025 GGQSTKMTV
+1025 GGQSIKTTV

-1066 AKESGYAYQQESMKL
+1066 AKESGYAYQQDSVKL
-1081 MSDVAEKAA
+1081 MSDIAEKAA
-1090 KIRKLQSEGAPTASI
+1090 KIRKLQSEGAPTTSI
-1105 QALKKELN
+1105 QALKAELN
-1113 AYTATTTEKFRQKWA
+1113 AYTAATTEKFRQKWA

-1248 KRGEVSLNLQGEK
+1248 KRGEASLNLQGEK

-1289 YNTIAD
+1289 YSTMAD
-1295 SMTAFIKGTKSAKSV
+1295 SMAAFIKGTKSAKSV
-1310 LQDFGNAVLNMMA
+1310 LQDFGNTVLNMMA
-1323 KIAAQRLAATWMSGI
+1323 KIAAQRLVATWMSNI
-1338 LGAFGGARGGAS
+1338 LGAFGGTRGGAS
-1350 AWTWGGVTHDSNFSV
+1350 AWTWGGVTHDSSFGV
-1365 KSAADQFISTAPTAP
+1365 KSAADQFISTAPTAT

-1387 FAAGGIVTAPTLAMI
+1387 FATGGIVTAPTLAMI
-1402 GEGGDNEAVIPLNDH
+1402 GEGGDHEAVIPLNDH

-1430 VTVNITNKSNADVK
+1430 VIVNITNKSNADVK

>member
-19 KRELNETQVALKTA
+19 KRELNEAQTALKTA

-48 ISKQTGS
+48 ISKQTGN
-55 LIGNFQKLAIAAGG
+55 LIGNFQKLATVAGG

-112 GDVNSTATAI
+112 GDVNSAATAI

-135 GDRAKTTLANYGVS
+135 GDKAKTTLANYGVS

-256 EIISGLTSTAKF
+256 ELISDLTSTAKF

-297 TTINGGKN
+297 TAANGSKN
-305 IFQTISNA
+305 VFKTISNA

-339 VATVERSYDAQRK
+339 VATVESSYDAQRK

-374 KLTAIEL
+374 KLTAIEI
-381 KSAETAERVAAR
+381 KSTETAERVAAR

-399 AAAQAAAASAGEMGV
+399 AAAQAAASSAGEMDA

-425 AAARVAGA
+425 SAARVAGA
-433 HATEAESAKVAITA
+433 YKAEADAARMA
-447 EKELA
+447 
-452 IASAESGN
+452 GD
-460 AAVVAGEK
+460 AAVAAGEK
-468 SVAAKTEVA
+468 SVIAKNGVT
-477 GATAR
+477 GAT
-482 ETVAEEALTT
+482 EKEILAEKSLNT
-492 AEATSGTTA
+492 AEATSGNTA
-501 SVAGGK
+501 TVAGNK
-507 AVTAA
+507 KVVASNRAT
-512 NAATAATE
+512 NATNRETV
-520 RTTIATKSLTTA
+520 ATKGLTTA

-543 AATMAAGAVSA
+543 AATMAAGAVTA
-554 TSKVRTLAAAVLSL
+554 TSKVRTLAGAVLSL

-621 DPDKLTVEPTMAG
+621 NPDNMTIEPTMAG

-639 AGQFL
+639 AGSFL
-644 NTWLMGTHSDGQ
+644 NTFLMGTHSDGQ
-656 NMSLVTDIDT
+656 NMKSVGDVDII
-666 LKQLN
+666 KQLN
-671 GMQSNRWH
+671 GMQADRWH
-679 NSEVGRLSD
+679 NSPAGKASDAAKAAAD
-688 EAEDAKNQALRAQS
+688 EAVRLQS
-702 MVDSIS
+702 GIGKIDL
-708 ISDPGMGIAP
+708 SDPGMGIAP
-718 GGGGGESAA
+718 GGGESAA

-771 ALLAAIIKTE
+771 ALLAAVIKTE

-806 DAYGGGKGY
+806 NAYGGGRGY

-823 NIMAAAGYLRDL
+823 NIMAAAGYLRAL
-835 LDQYGNNAELAISA
+835 LDQYDNNVERAISA
-849 YNLGHANPSANPDYV
+849 YNLGHADPSANPDYV

-878 VPMEGGSAS
+878 VPLEGGGAS
-887 QPQMTTVDVPIGVSM
+887 QPQTTTVDVPIGVSM
-902 YDEASKNIGESLGEN
+902 YDKAADNIGQQLGEN

-946 TAQANG
+946 TAQENG

-984 IADGGGGWISSDTH
+984 ISDGAGGWISSDTH

-1004 GLDSYYRGYRYAGY
+1004 GLDSYYSGYRYAGY

-1025 GGQSTKMTV
+1025 GGQSIKTTV

-1066 AKESGYAYQQESMKL
+1066 AKESGYAYQQDSVKL
-1081 MSDVAEKAA
+1081 MSDIAEKAA
-1090 KIRKLQSEGAPTASI
+1090 KIRKLQSEGAPTTSI
-1105 QALKKELN
+1105 QALKAELN
-1113 AYTATTTEKFRQKWA
+1113 AYTAATTEKFRQKWA

-1248 KRGEVSLNLQGEK
+1248 KRGEASLNLQGEK

-1289 YNTIAD
+1289 YSTMAD
-1295 SMTAFIKGTKSAKSV
+1295 SMAAFIKGTKSAKSV
-1310 LQDFGNAVLNMMA
+1310 LQDFGNTVLNMMA
-1323 KIAAQRLAATWMSGI
+1323 KIAAQRLVATWMSNI
-1338 LGAFGGARGGAS
+1338 LGAFGGTRGGAS
-1350 AWTWGGVTHDSNFSV
+1350 AWTWGGVTHDSSFGV
-1365 KSAADQFISTAPTAP
+1365 KSAADQFISTAPTAT

-1387 FAAGGIVTAPTLAMI
+1387 FATGGIVTAPTLAMI
-1402 GEGGDNEAVIPLNDH
+1402 GEGGDHEAVIPLNDH

-1430 VTVNITNKSNADVK
+1430 VIVNITNKSNADVK

>member
-19 KRELNETQVALKTA
+19 KRELNEAQTALKTA

-48 ISKQTGS
+48 ISKQTGN
-55 LIGNFQKLAIAAGG
+55 LIGNFQKLATVAGG

-112 GDVNSTATAI
+112 GDVNSAATAI

-135 GDRAKTTLANYGVS
+135 GDKAKTTLANYGVS

-156 LLPLN
+156 ILPLN

-256 EIISGLTSTAKF
+256 ELISDLTSTAKF

-297 TTINGGKN
+297 TAANGSKSV
-305 IFQTISNA
+305 FKTISNA

-339 VATVERSYDAQRK
+339 VATVESSYDAQRK

-374 KLTAIEL
+374 KLTAIEI
-381 KSAETAERVAAR
+381 KSTETAERVAAR

-399 AAAQAAAASAGEMGV
+399 AAAQAAASSAGEMDA

-425 AAARVAGA
+425 SAARVAGA
-433 HATEAESAKVAITA
+433 YKAEADAARMA
-447 EKELA
+447 
-452 IASAESGN
+452 GD
-460 AAVVAGEK
+460 AAVAAGEK
-468 SVAAKTEVA
+468 SVIAKNGVT
-477 GATAR
+477 GAT
-482 ETVAEEALTT
+482 EKEILAEKSLNT
-492 AEATSGTTA
+492 AEATSGNTA
-501 SVAGGK
+501 TVAGNK
-507 AVTAA
+507 KVVASNRAT
-512 NAATAATE
+512 NATNRETV
-520 RTTIATKSLTTA
+520 ATKGLTTA

-543 AATMAAGAVSA
+543 AATMAAGAVTA
-554 TSKVRTLAAAVLSL
+554 TSKVRTLAGAVLSL

-573 VAAAAFAA
+573 GAAAAFAA

-621 DPDKLTVEPTMAG
+621 NPDNMTIEPTMAG

-639 AGQFL
+639 AGSFL
-644 NTWLMGTHSDGQ
+644 NTFLMGTHSDGQ
-656 NMSLVTDIDT
+656 NMKSVGDVDII
-666 LKQLN
+666 KQLN
-671 GMQSNRWH
+671 GMQADRWH
-679 NSEVGRLSD
+679 NSPAGKASDAAKAAAD
-688 EAEDAKNQALRAQS
+688 EAVRLQS
-702 MVDSIS
+702 GIGKIDL
-708 ISDPGMGIAP
+708 SDPGMGIAP
-718 GGGGGESAA
+718 GGGESAA

-750 PELAPWANEIEYASA
+750 PELAPWAKEIEYASA

-771 ALLAAIIKTE
+771 ALLAAVIKTE
-781 SHGQSDIWS
+781 SHGRSDIWS

-806 DAYGGGKGY
+806 NAYGGGRGY

-823 NIMAAAGYLRDL
+823 NIMAAAGYLRAL
-835 LDQYGNNAELAISA
+835 LDQYDNNVERAISA
-849 YNLGHANPSANPDYV
+849 YNLGHADPSANPDYV

-975 ADNPWAHIG
+975 ADNPWKHIG
-984 IADGGGGWISSDTH
+984 ISDGGGGWISSDTH

-1004 GLDSYYRGYRYAGY
+1004 GLDSYYSRYRYAGY
-1018 IDMDKLT
+1018 IDMDRLT

-1066 AKESGYAYQQESMKL
+1066 AQESGYAYQQESMKL

-1090 KIRKLQSEGAPTASI
+1090 KIRKLQAEGAPTASI
-1105 QALKKELN
+1105 QALKAELN
-1113 AYTATTTEKFRQKWA
+1113 AYTAATTEKFRQKWA

-1248 KRGEVSLNLQGEK
+1248 KRGEASLNLQGEK

-1289 YNTIAD
+1289 YSTMAD
-1295 SMTAFIKGTKSAKSV
+1295 SMAAFIKGTKSAKSV
-1310 LQDFGNAVLNMMA
+1310 LQDFGNTVLNMMA
-1323 KIAAQRLAATWMSGI
+1323 KIAAQRLAATWMSNI
-1338 LGAFGGARGGAS
+1338 LGAFGGTRGGAS
-1350 AWTWGGVTHDSNFSV
+1350 AWTWGGVTHDSSFGV
-1365 KSAADQFISTAPTAP
+1365 KSAADQFISTAPTAT

-1387 FAAGGIVTAPTLAMI
+1387 FATGGIVTAPTLAMI
-1402 GEGGDNEAVIPLNDH
+1402 GEGGDHEAVIPLNDH

-1430 VTVNITNKSNADVK
+1430 VIVNITNKSDSDVK
-1444 VTSSSYN
+1444 VASSSYN

>member
-19 KRELNETQVALKTA
+19 KRELNEAQTALKTA

-48 ISKQTGS
+48 ISKQTGN
-55 LIGNFQKLAIAAGG
+55 LIGNFQKLATVAGG

-112 GDVNSTATAI
+112 GDVNSAATAI

-135 GDRAKTTLANYGVS
+135 GDKAKTTLANYGVS

-256 EIISGLTSTAKF
+256 ELISDLTSTAKF

-297 TTINGGKN
+297 TAVNGSKSV
-305 IFQTISNA
+305 FKTISNA

-374 KLTAIEL
+374 KLTAIEI
-381 KSAETAERVAAR
+381 KSTETAERVAAR

-399 AAAQAAAASAGEMGV
+399 AAAQAAASSAGEMDA

-425 AAARVAGA
+425 SAARVAGA
-433 HATEAESAKVAITA
+433 YKAEADAARMA
-447 EKELA
+447 
-452 IASAESGN
+452 GD
-460 AAVVAGEK
+460 AAVAASEK
-468 SVAAKTEVA
+468 SVIAKNGVT
-477 GATAR
+477 GAT
-482 ETVAEEALTT
+482 EKEILAEKSLNT
-492 AEATSGTTA
+492 AEATSGNTA
-501 SVAGGK
+501 TVAGNK
-507 AVTAA
+507 KVVASNRAT
-512 NAATAATE
+512 NATNRETV
-520 RTTIATKSLTTA
+520 ATKGLTTA

-543 AATMAAGAVSA
+543 AATMAAGAVTA
-554 TSKVRTLAAAVLSL
+554 TSKVRTLAGAVLSL

-621 DPDKLTVEPTMAG
+621 NPDNMTIEPTMAG

-639 AGQFL
+639 AGSFL
-644 NTWLMGTHSDGQ
+644 NTFLMGTHSDGQ
-656 NMSLVTDIDT
+656 NMKSVGDVDII
-666 LKQLN
+666 KQLN
-671 GMQSNRWH
+671 GMQANRWH
-679 NSEVGRLSD
+679 NSPAGKASDAAKAAAD
-688 EAEDAKNQALRAQS
+688 EAVRLQS
-702 MVDSIS
+702 GIGKIDL
-708 ISDPGMGIAP
+708 SDPGMGIAP
-718 GGGGGESAA
+718 GGGESAA

-771 ALLAAIIKTE
+771 ALLAAVIKTE

-806 DAYGGGKGY
+806 NAYGGGRGY

-823 NIMAAAGYLRDL
+823 NIMAAAGYLRAL
-835 LDQYGNNAELAISA
+835 LDQYDNNVERAISA
-849 YNLGHANPSANPDYV
+849 YNLGHADPSANPDYV

-878 VPMEGGSAS
+878 VPLEGGGAS
-887 QPQMTTVDVPIGVSM
+887 QPQTTTVDVPIGVSM
-902 YDEASKNIGESLGEN
+902 YDKAADNIGQQLGEN

-946 TAQANG
+946 TAQENG

-984 IADGGGGWISSDTH
+984 ISDGAGGWISSDTH

-1004 GLDSYYRGYRYAGY
+1004 GLDSYYSGYRYAGY

-1025 GGQSTKMTV
+1025 GGQSIKTTV

-1066 AKESGYAYQQESMKL
+1066 AKESGYAYQQDSVKL
-1081 MSDVAEKAA
+1081 MSDIAEKAA
-1090 KIRKLQSEGAPTASI
+1090 KIRKLQSEGAPTTSI
-1105 QALKKELN
+1105 QALKAELN
-1113 AYTATTTEKFRQKWA
+1113 AYTAATTEKFRQKWA

-1248 KRGEVSLNLQGEK
+1248 KRGEASLNLQGEK

-1289 YNTIAD
+1289 YSTMAD
-1295 SMTAFIKGTKSAKSV
+1295 SMAAFIKGTKSAKSV
-1310 LQDFGNAVLNMMA
+1310 LQDFGNTVLNMMA
-1323 KIAAQRLAATWMSGI
+1323 KIAAQRLVATWMSNI
-1338 LGAFGGARGGAS
+1338 LGAFGGTRGGAS
-1350 AWTWGGVTHDSNFSV
+1350 AWTWGGVTHDSSFGV
-1365 KSAADQFISTAPTAP
+1365 KSAADQFISTAPTAT

-1387 FAAGGIVTAPTLAMI
+1387 FATGGIVTAPTLAMI
-1402 GEGGDNEAVIPLNDH
+1402 GEGGDHEAVIPLNDH

-1430 VTVNITNKSNADVK
+1430 VIVNITNKSNADVK

>member
-19 KRELNETQVALKTA
+19 KRELNEAQTALKTA

-48 ISKQTGS
+48 ISKQTGN
-55 LIGNFQKLAIAAGG
+55 LIGNFQKLATVAGG

-112 GDVNSTATAI
+112 GDVNSAATAI

-135 GDRAKTTLANYGVS
+135 GDKAKTTLANYGVS

-256 EIISGLTSTAKF
+256 ELISDLTSTAKF

-297 TTINGGKN
+297 TAVNGSKSV
-305 IFQTISNA
+305 FKTISNA

-374 KLTAIEL
+374 KLTAIEI
-381 KSAETAERVAAR
+381 KSTETAERVAAR

-399 AAAQAAAASAGEMGV
+399 AAAQAAASSAGEMDA

-425 AAARVAGA
+425 SAARVAGA
-433 HATEAESAKVAITA
+433 YKAEADAARMA
-447 EKELA
+447 
-452 IASAESGN
+452 GD
-460 AAVVAGEK
+460 AAVAAGEK
-468 SVAAKTEVA
+468 SVIAKNGVT
-477 GATAR
+477 GAT
-482 ETVAEEALTT
+482 EKEILAEKSLNT
-492 AEATSGTTA
+492 AEATSGNTA
-501 SVAGGK
+501 TVAGNK
-507 AVTAA
+507 KVVASNRAT
-512 NAATAATE
+512 NATNRETV
-520 RTTIATKSLTTA
+520 ATKGLTTA

-543 AATMAAGAVSA
+543 AATMAAGAVTA
-554 TSKVRTLAAAVLSL
+554 TSKVRTLAGAVLSL

-573 VAAAAFAA
+573 GAAAAFAA

-621 DPDKLTVEPTMAG
+621 NPDNMTIEPTMAG

-639 AGQFL
+639 AGSFL
-644 NTWLMGTHSDGQ
+644 NTFLMGTHSDGQ
-656 NMSLVTDIDT
+656 NMKSVGDVDII
-666 LKQLN
+666 KQLN
-671 GMQSNRWH
+671 GMQANRWH
-679 NSEVGRLSD
+679 NSPAGKASDAAKAAAD
-688 EAEDAKNQALRAQS
+688 EAVRLQS
-702 MVDSIS
+702 GIGKIDL
-708 ISDPGMGIAP
+708 SDPGMGIAP
-718 GGGGGESAA
+718 GGGESAA

-771 ALLAAIIKTE
+771 ALLAAVIKTE

-806 DAYGGGKGY
+806 NAYGGGRGY

-823 NIMAAAGYLRDL
+823 NIMAAAGYLRAL
-835 LDQYGNNAELAISA
+835 LDQYDNNVERAISA
-849 YNLGHANPSANPDYV
+849 YNLGHADPSANPDYV

-878 VPMEGGSAS
+878 VPLEGGGAS
-887 QPQMTTVDVPIGVSM
+887 QPQTTTVDVPIGVSM
-902 YDEASKNIGESLGEN
+902 YDKAADNIGQQLGEN

-946 TAQANG
+946 TAQENG

-984 IADGGGGWISSDTH
+984 ISDGAGGWISSDTH

-1004 GLDSYYRGYRYAGY
+1004 GLDSYYSGYRYAGY

-1025 GGQSTKMTV
+1025 GGQSIKTTV

-1066 AKESGYAYQQESMKL
+1066 AKESGYAYQQDSVKL
-1081 MSDVAEKAA
+1081 MSDIAEKAT
-1090 KIRKLQSEGAPTASI
+1090 KIRKLQSEGAPTTSI
-1105 QALKKELN
+1105 QALKAELN
-1113 AYTATTTEKFRQKWA
+1113 AYTAATTEKFRQKWA

-1248 KRGEVSLNLQGEK
+1248 KRGEASLNLQGEK

-1289 YNTIAD
+1289 YSTMAD
-1295 SMTAFIKGTKSAKSV
+1295 SMAAFIKGTKSAKSV
-1310 LQDFGNAVLNMMA
+1310 LQDFGNTVLNMMA
-1323 KIAAQRLAATWMSGI
+1323 KIAAQRLAATWMSNI
-1338 LGAFGGARGGAS
+1338 LGAFGGTRGGAS
-1350 AWTWGGVTHDSNFSV
+1350 AWTWGGVTHDSSFGV
-1365 KSAADQFISTAPTAP
+1365 KSAADQFISTAPTAT

-1387 FAAGGIVTAPTLAMI
+1387 FATGGIVTAPTLAMI
-1402 GEGGDNEAVIPLNDH
+1402 GEGGDREAVIPLTDH

-1430 VTVNITNKSNADVK
+1430 VVVNITNKSDSDVK
-1444 VTSSSYN
+1444 VASSSYN

>member
-112 GDVNSTATAI
+112 GDVTSTATAI

-206 KTASKVQGIGLDP
+206 KTASKVQGIGLNP

-256 EIISGLTSTAKF
+256 ELISGLTSTAKF

-297 TTINGGKN
+297 TAINGGKN

-364 AEETANLIAE
+364 AEETADLIAE
-374 KLTAIEL
+374 KLTAIEI
-381 KSAETAERVAAR
+381 KSTETAERVAAR

-399 AAAQAAAASAGEMGV
+399 AAAQAAASSAGEMDA
-414 ALAGTG
+414 ALVGTG

-425 AAARVAGA
+425 SAARVAGA
-433 HATEAESAKVAITA
+433 YKAEADAARMA
-447 EKELA
+447 
-452 IASAESGN
+452 GD
-460 AAVVAGEK
+460 AAVAAGEK
-468 SVAAKTEVA
+468 SVIAKNGVT
-477 GATAR
+477 GATGK
-482 ETVAEEALTT
+482 EILAEKSLNT
-492 AEATSGTTA
+492 AEATSGNTA
-501 SVAGGK
+501 TVAGNK
-507 AVTAA
+507 KVVASNMAT
-512 NAATAATE
+512 NATNRETV
-520 RTTIATKSLTTA
+520 ATKGLTTA

-543 AATMAAGAVSA
+543 AATMAAGAVTA
-554 TSKVRTLAAAVLSL
+554 TSKVRTLAGAVLSL

-621 DPDKLTVEPTMAG
+621 NPDNMTIEPTMAG

-639 AGQFL
+639 AGSFL
-644 NTWLMGTHSDGQ
+644 NTFLMGTHSDGQ
-656 NMSLVTDIDT
+656 NMKSVGDVDII
-666 LKQLN
+666 KQLN
-671 GMQSNRWH
+671 GMQADRWH
-679 NSEVGRLSD
+679 NSPAGKASDAAKAAAD
-688 EAEDAKNQALRAQS
+688 EAVRLQS
-702 MVDSIS
+702 GIGKIDL
-708 ISDPGMGIAP
+708 SDPGMGIAP
-718 GGGGGESAA
+718 GGGESAA

-771 ALLAAIIKTE
+771 ALLAAVIKTE

-806 DAYGGGKGY
+806 NTYGGGKGY

-1025 GGQSTKMTV
+1025 GGQSIKTTV

-1248 KRGEVSLNLQGEK
+1248 KRGEASLNLQGEK

-1289 YNTIAD
+1289 YSTMAD
-1295 SMTAFIKGTKSAKSV
+1295 SMAAFIKGTKSAKSV
-1310 LQDFGNAVLNMMA
+1310 LQDFGNSVLNMMA

-1350 AWTWGGVTHDSNFSV
+1350 AWTWGGVTHDSSFGV
-1365 KSAADQFISTAPTAP
+1365 KSAANQFISSAPTAP

-1402 GEGGDNEAVIPLNDH
+1402 GEGGDREAVIPLNDH

-1425 GKGGG
+1425 GKGGDVG
-1430 VTVNITNKSNADVK
+1430 VIVNITNNSDSKATVKS
-1444 VTSSSYN
+1444 S
-1451 EDMGRYILEVV
+1451 RYDSGINKQILDIVIDGASRN
-1462 VDGAVR
+1462 VDG
-1468 DRGGFGRNLK
+1468 FGTNLK
-1478 AALGAK
+1478 QALR

>member
-19 KRELNETQVALKTA
+19 KRELNEAQTALKTA

-48 ISKQTGS
+48 ISKQTGN
-55 LIGNFQKLAIAAGG
+55 LIGNFQKLATVAGG

-112 GDVNSTATAI
+112 GDVNSAATAI

-135 GDRAKTTLANYGVS
+135 GDKAKTTLANYGVS

-256 EIISGLTSTAKF
+256 ELISDLTSTAKF

-297 TTINGGKN
+297 TAVNGSKSV
-305 IFQTISNA
+305 FKTISNA

-339 VATVERSYDAQRK
+339 VAVVERSYDAQRK

-374 KLTAIEL
+374 KLTAIEI
-381 KSAETAERVAAR
+381 KSTETAERVAAR

-399 AAAQAAAASAGEMGV
+399 AAAQAAASSAGEMDA
-414 ALAGTG
+414 ALVGTG

-425 AAARVAGA
+425 SAARVAGA
-433 HATEAESAKVAITA
+433 YKAEADAARMA
-447 EKELA
+447 
-452 IASAESGN
+452 GD
-460 AAVVAGEK
+460 AAVAAGEK
-468 SVAAKTEVA
+468 SVIAKNGVT
-477 GATAR
+477 GAT
-482 ETVAEEALTT
+482 EKEILAEKSLNT
-492 AEATSGTTA
+492 AEATSGNTA
-501 SVAGGK
+501 TVAGNK
-507 AVTAA
+507 KVVASNRAT
-512 NAATAATE
+512 NATNRETV
-520 RTTIATKSLTTA
+520 ATKGLTTA

-543 AATMAAGAVSA
+543 AATMAAGAVTA
-554 TSKVRTLAAAVLSL
+554 TSKVRTLAGAVLSL

-621 DPDKLTVEPTMAG
+621 NPDNMTIEPTMAG

-639 AGQFL
+639 AGSFL
-644 NTWLMGTHSDGQ
+644 NTFLMGTHSDGQ
-656 NMSLVTDIDT
+656 NMKSVGDVDII
-666 LKQLN
+666 KQLN
-671 GMQSNRWH
+671 GMQADRWH
-679 NSEVGRLSD
+679 NSPAGKASDAAKAAAD
-688 EAEDAKNQALRAQS
+688 EAVRLQS
-702 MVDSIS
+702 GIGKIDL
-708 ISDPGMGIAP
+708 SDPGMGIAP
-718 GGGGGESAA
+718 
-727 GGGSTAEEKPATPM
+727 GGSTAEEKPATPM

-771 ALLAAIIKTE
+771 ALLAAVIKTE

-806 DAYGGGKGY
+806 NAYGGGRGY

-823 NIMAAAGYLRDL
+823 NIMAAAGYLRAL
-835 LDQYGNNAELAISA
+835 LDQYDNNVERAISA
-849 YNLGHANPSANPDYV
+849 YNLGHADPSANPDYV

-878 VPMEGGSAS
+878 VPLEGGGAS
-887 QPQMTTVDVPIGVSM
+887 QPQTTTVDVPIGVSM
-902 YDEASKNIGESLGEN
+902 YDKAADNIGQQLGEN

-946 TAQANG
+946 TAQENG

-984 IADGGGGWISSDTH
+984 ISDGAGGWISSDTH

-1004 GLDSYYRGYRYAGY
+1004 GLDSYYSGYRYAGY

-1025 GGQSTKMTV
+1025 GGQSIKTTV

-1066 AKESGYAYQQESMKL
+1066 AKESGYAYQQDSVKL
-1081 MSDVAEKAA
+1081 MSDIAEKAA
-1090 KIRKLQSEGAPTASI
+1090 KIRKLQSEGAPTTSI
-1105 QALKKELN
+1105 QALKAELN
-1113 AYTATTTEKFRQKWA
+1113 AYTAATTEKFRQKWA

-1248 KRGEVSLNLQGEK
+1248 KRGEASLNLQGEK

-1289 YNTIAD
+1289 YSTMAD
-1295 SMTAFIKGTKSAKSV
+1295 SMAAFIKGTKSAKSV
-1310 LQDFGNAVLNMMA
+1310 LQDFGNTVLNMMA
-1323 KIAAQRLAATWMSGI
+1323 KIAAQRLVATWMSNI
-1338 LGAFGGARGGAS
+1338 LGAFGGTRGGAS
-1350 AWTWGGVTHDSNFSV
+1350 AWTWGGVTHDSSFGV
-1365 KSAADQFISTAPTAP
+1365 KSAADQFISTAPTAT

-1387 FAAGGIVTAPTLAMI
+1387 FATGGIVTAPTLAMI
-1402 GEGGDNEAVIPLNDH
+1402 GEGGDHEAVIPLNDH

-1430 VTVNITNKSNADVK
+1430 VIVNITNKSNADVK

>member
-19 KRELNETQVALKTA
+19 KRELNEAQTALKTA

-48 ISKQTGS
+48 ISKQTGN
-55 LIGNFQKLAIAAGG
+55 LIGNFQKLATVAGG

-112 GDVNSTATAI
+112 GDVNSAATAI

-135 GDRAKTTLANYGVS
+135 GDKAKTTLANYGVS

-256 EIISGLTSTAKF
+256 ELISDLTSTAKF

-297 TTINGGKN
+297 TAVNGSKSV
-305 IFQTISNA
+305 FKTISNA

-339 VATVERSYDAQRK
+339 VAVVERSYDAQRK

-374 KLTAIEL
+374 KLTAIEI
-381 KSAETAERVAAR
+381 KSTETAERVAAR

-399 AAAQAAAASAGEMGV
+399 AAAQAAASSAGEMDA
-414 ALAGTG
+414 ALVGTG

-425 AAARVAGA
+425 SAARVAGA
-433 HATEAESAKVAITA
+433 YKAEADAARMA
-447 EKELA
+447 
-452 IASAESGN
+452 GD
-460 AAVVAGEK
+460 AAVAAGEK
-468 SVAAKTEVA
+468 SVIAKNGVT
-477 GATAR
+477 GAT
-482 ETVAEEALTT
+482 EKEILAEKSLNT
-492 AEATSGTTA
+492 AEATSGNTA
-501 SVAGGK
+501 TVAGNK
-507 AVTAA
+507 KVVASNMAT
-512 NAATAATE
+512 NATNRETV
-520 RTTIATKSLTTA
+520 ATKGLTTA

-543 AATMAAGAVSA
+543 AATMAAGAVTA
-554 TSKVRTLAAAVLSL
+554 TSKVRTLAGAVLSL

-621 DPDKLTVEPTMAG
+621 NPDNMTIEPTMAG

-639 AGQFL
+639 AGSFL
-644 NTWLMGTHSDGQ
+644 NTFLMGTHSDGQ
-656 NMSLVTDIDT
+656 NMKSVGDVDII
-666 LKQLN
+666 KQLN
-671 GMQSNRWH
+671 GMQADRWH
-679 NSEVGRLSD
+679 NSPAGKASDAAKAAAD
-688 EAEDAKNQALRAQS
+688 EAVRLQS
-702 MVDSIS
+702 GIGKIDL
-708 ISDPGMGIAP
+708 SDPGMGIAP
-718 GGGGGESAA
+718 GGGESAA

-771 ALLAAIIKTE
+771 ALLAAVIKTE

-806 DAYGGGKGY
+806 NTYGGGKGY

-823 NIMAAAGYLRDL
+823 NIMAAAGYLRAL
-835 LDQYGNNAELAISA
+835 LDQYDNNVERAISA
-849 YNLGHANPSANPDYV
+849 YNLGHADPSANPDYV

-878 VPMEGGSAS
+878 VPLEGGGAS
-887 QPQMTTVDVPIGVSM
+887 QPQTTTVDVPIGVSM
-902 YDEASKNIGESLGEN
+902 YDKAADNIGQQLGEN

-946 TAQANG
+946 TAQENG

-984 IADGGGGWISSDTH
+984 ISDGAGGWISSDTH

-1004 GLDSYYRGYRYAGY
+1004 GLDSYYSGYRYAGY

-1025 GGQSTKMTV
+1025 GGQSIKTTV

-1066 AKESGYAYQQESMKL
+1066 AKESGYAYQQDSVKL
-1081 MSDVAEKAA
+1081 MSDIAEKAA
-1090 KIRKLQSEGAPTASI
+1090 KIRKLQSEGAPTTSI
-1105 QALKKELN
+1105 QALKAELN
-1113 AYTATTTEKFRQKWA
+1113 AYTAATTEKFRQKWA

-1150 KEADLEYL
+1150 READLEYL

-1209 AHDQYVNYLV
+1209 AHDQYVSYLV

-1248 KRGEVSLNLQGEK
+1248 KRGEASLNLQGEK

-1289 YNTIAD
+1289 YSTMAD
-1295 SMTAFIKGTKSAKSV
+1295 SMAAFIKGTKSAKSV
-1310 LQDFGNAVLNMMA
+1310 LQDFGNSVLNMMA

-1338 LGAFGGARGGAS
+1338 LGAFGGVRGGAS
-1350 AWTWGGVTHDSNFSV
+1350 AWTWGGTTHDSSFGV

-1402 GEGGDNEAVIPLNDH
+1402 GEGGDREAVIPLNDH

-1430 VTVNITNKSNADVK
+1430 VIVNITNNSDSKATVKS
-1444 VTSSSYN
+1444 S
-1451 EDMGRYILEVV
+1451 RYDSGINKQILDIVIDGASRN
-1462 VDGAVR
+1462 VDG
-1468 DRGGFGRNLK
+1468 FGTNLK
-1478 AALGAK
+1478 QALR

>member
-112 GDVNSTATAI
+112 GDVNSAATAI

-161 QQLENLATGYKEAKQ
+161 QQLANLATGYKEAKQ
-176 NGQEQAFLMD
+176 NGQEQAFLMG

-191 GMALAQTLDQYTEAA
+191 GMALAQTLDQYAEAA

-256 EIISGLTSTAKF
+256 EIIGGLTSTAKS

-297 TTINGGKN
+297 SAMNGGKS
-305 IFQTISNA
+305 IFKTISTA

-374 KLTAIEL
+374 KLTAIEI
-381 KSAETAERVAAR
+381 KSTETAERVAAR

-399 AAAQAAAASAGEMGV
+399 AAAQAAASSAGEMDA

-425 AAARVAGA
+425 SAARVAGA
-433 HATEAESAKVAITA
+433 YKAEADAARMA
-447 EKELA
+447 
-452 IASAESGN
+452 GD
-460 AAVVAGEK
+460 AAVAAGEK
-468 SVAAKTEVA
+468 SVIAKNGVT
-477 GATAR
+477 GAT
-482 ETVAEEALTT
+482 EKEILAEKSLNT
-492 AEATSGTTA
+492 AEATSGNTA
-501 SVAGGK
+501 TVAGNK
-507 AVTAA
+507 KVVASNRAT
-512 NAATAATE
+512 NATNRETV
-520 RTTIATKSLTTA
+520 ATKGLTTA

-543 AATMAAGAVSA
+543 AATMAAGAVTA
-554 TSKVRTLAAAVLSL
+554 TSKVRTLAGAVLSL

-621 DPDKLTVEPTMAG
+621 NPDNMTIEPTLAG

-639 AGQFL
+639 AGSFL
-644 NTWLMGTHSDGQ
+644 NTFLMGTHSDGQ
-656 NMSLVTDIDT
+656 NMKSVGDVDII
-666 LKQLN
+666 KQLN
-671 GMQSNRWH
+671 GMQADRWH
-679 NSEVGRLSD
+679 NSPAGKASDAAKAAAD
-688 EAEDAKNQALRAQS
+688 EAVRLQS
-702 MVDSIS
+702 GIGKIDL
-708 ISDPGMGIAP
+708 SDPGMGIAP
-718 GGGGGESAA
+718 GGGESAA

-750 PELAPWANEIEYASA
+750 PELAPWAKEIEYASA

-771 ALLAAIIKTE
+771 ALLAAVIKTE
-781 SHGQSDIWS
+781 SHGRSDIWS

-806 DAYGGGKGY
+806 NAYGGGRGY

-823 NIMAAAGYLRDL
+823 NIMAAAGYLRAL
-835 LDQYGNNAELAISA
+835 LDQYDNNVERAISA
-849 YNLGHANPSANPDYV
+849 YNLGHADPSANPDYV

-878 VPMEGGSAS
+878 VPLEGGGAS
-887 QPQMTTVDVPIGVSM
+887 QPQTTTVDVPIGVSM
-902 YDEASKNIGESLGEN
+902 YDKAADNIGQQLGEN

-946 TAQANG
+946 TAQENG

-984 IADGGGGWISSDTH
+984 ISDGAGGWISSDTH

-1004 GLDSYYRGYRYAGY
+1004 GLDSYYSGYRYAGY

-1025 GGQSTKMTV
+1025 GGQSIKTTV

-1066 AKESGYAYQQESMKL
+1066 AKESGYAYQQDSVKL
-1081 MSDVAEKAA
+1081 MSDIAEKAA
-1090 KIRKLQSEGAPTASI
+1090 KIRKLQSEGAPTTSI
-1105 QALKKELN
+1105 QALKAELN
-1113 AYTATTTEKFRQKWA
+1113 AYTAATTEKFRQKWA

-1150 KEADLEYL
+1150 READLEYL

-1209 AHDQYVNYLV
+1209 AHDQYVSYLV

-1248 KRGEVSLNLQGEK
+1248 KRGEASLNLQGEK

-1279 EYIADVSDTM
+1279 EYIAGVSDTM
-1289 YNTIAD
+1289 YSTMAD
-1295 SMTAFIKGTKSAKSV
+1295 SMAAFIKGTKSAKSV

-1323 KIAAQRLAATWMSGI
+1323 KIAAQRLAATWMSNI
-1338 LGAFGGARGGAS
+1338 LGAFGGTRGGAS
-1350 AWTWGGVTHDSNFSV
+1350 AWTWGGVTHDSSFGV
-1365 KSAADQFISTAPTAP
+1365 KSAADQFISTAPTAT

-1387 FAAGGIVTAPTLAMI
+1387 FATGGIVTAPTLAMI
-1402 GEGGDNEAVIPLNDH
+1402 GEGGDREAVIPLTDH

-1430 VTVNITNKSNADVK
+1430 VVVNITNKSDSDVK
-1444 VTSSSYN
+1444 VASSSYN

>member
-226 QQMKVMQMESSQV
+226 QQMKVMQMAYSQV

-249 VAQSVFP
+249 VAQRVFP
-256 EIISGLTSTAKF
+256 ELISGLTSTAKS

-297 TTINGGKN
+297 TAINGGKN

-374 KLTAIEL
+374 KLTAIEI
-381 KSAETAERVAAR
+381 KSTETAERVAAR

-399 AAAQAAAASAGEMGV
+399 AAAQAAAASAGEMGA

-425 AAARVAGA
+425 SAARVAGA
-433 HATEAESAKVAITA
+433 YKAEADAARMA
-447 EKELA
+447 
-452 IASAESGN
+452 GD
-460 AAVVAGEK
+460 AAVAAGEK
-468 SVAAKTEVA
+468 SVIAKNGVT
-477 GATAR
+477 GAT
-482 ETVAEEALTT
+482 EKEILAEKSLNT
-492 AEATSGTTA
+492 AEATSGNTA
-501 SVAGGK
+501 TVSGNKKVVASNM
-507 AVTAA
+507 AT
-512 NAATAATE
+512 NATNRETV
-520 RTTIATKSLTTA
+520 ATKGLTTA

-543 AATMAAGAVSA
+543 AATMAAGAVTA
-554 TSKVRTLAAAVLSL
+554 TSKVRTLAGAVLSL

-621 DPDKLTVEPTMAG
+621 NPDNMTIEPTMAG

-639 AGQFL
+639 AGSFL
-644 NTWLMGTHSDGQ
+644 NTFLMGTHGDGQ
-656 NMSLVTDIDT
+656 NMKSVGDVDII
-666 LKQLN
+666 KQLN
-671 GMQSNRWH
+671 GMQAVRWH
-679 NSEVGRLSD
+679 NSPAGKASDAAKAAAD
-688 EAEDAKNQALRAQS
+688 EAVRLQS
-702 MVDSIS
+702 GIGT
-708 ISDPGMGIAP
+708 IIAP

-781 SHGQSDIWS
+781 SHGRSDVWS

-806 DAYGGGKGY
+806 NAYGGGRGY

-823 NIMAAAGYLRDL
+823 NIMAAAGYLRAL
-835 LDQYGNNAELAISA
+835 LDQYDNNVERAISA
-849 YNLGHANPSANPDYV
+849 YNLGHADPSANPDYV

-878 VPMEGGSAS
+878 VPLEGGSAS
-887 QPQMTTVDVPIGVSM
+887 QPQTTTVDVPIGVSM

-1004 GLDSYYRGYRYAGY
+1004 GLDSYYSGYRYAGY

-1105 QALKKELN
+1105 QALKAELN
-1113 AYTATTTEKFRQKWA
+1113 AYTAATTEKFRQKWE

-1140 ALAKVRHDYD
+1140 ALAKVHHDYD

-1233 SQRNANGTLSKSEGE
+1233 SQRNANGTLSKPEGE
-1248 KRGEVSLNLQGEK
+1248 KRGESSLNLQGEK

-1279 EYIADVSDTM
+1279 GYIADVSDTM
-1289 YNTIAD
+1289 YSTMAD
-1295 SMTAFIKGTKSAKSV
+1295 SMTEFIKGTKSAKTV
-1310 LQDFGNAVLNMMA
+1310 LQDFGNSVLNMIA
-1323 KIAAQRLAATWMSGI
+1323 KIAAQRFAATWVDNI
-1338 LGAFGGARGGAS
+1338 LGAFGGIRGGAS
-1350 AWTWGGVTHDSNFSV
+1350 AWTWGGVTHDSSFGV

-1402 GEGGDNEAVIPLNDH
+1402 GEGGDREAVIPLNDH

-1430 VTVNITNKSNADVK
+1430 VIVNITNNSDSKTTVKS
-1444 VTSSSYN
+1444 S
-1451 EDMGRYILEVV
+1451 RYDSGINKQILDIVIDGASRN
-1462 VDGAVR
+1462 VDG
-1468 DRGGFGRNLK
+1468 FGTNLK
-1478 AALGAK
+1478 QALR

>member
-19 KRELNETQVALKTA
+19 KRELNEAQTALKTA

-48 ISKQTGS
+48 ISKQTGN
-55 LIGNFQKLAIAAGG
+55 LIGNFQKLATVAGG

-112 GDVNSTATAI
+112 GDVNSAATAI

-135 GDRAKTTLANYGVS
+135 GDKAKTTLANYGVS

-256 EIISGLTSTAKF
+256 ELISDLTSTAKF

-297 TTINGGKN
+297 TAVNGGKS
-305 IFQTISNA
+305 IFKTISNA

-326 EIAAKQEAMIAKQ
+326 EIAAKQKAMITKQ
-339 VATVERSYDAQRK
+339 VAVVERSYDAQRK

-364 AEETANLIAE
+364 AEETADLIAE
-374 KLTAIEL
+374 KLTAIEI
-381 KSAETAERVAAR
+381 KSTETAERVAAR

-399 AAAQAAAASAGEMGV
+399 AAAQAAASSAGEMDA

-425 AAARVAGA
+425 SAARVAGA
-433 HATEAESAKVAITA
+433 YKAEADAARMA
-447 EKELA
+447 
-452 IASAESGN
+452 GD
-460 AAVVAGEK
+460 AAVAAGEK
-468 SVAAKTEVA
+468 SVIAKNGVT
-477 GATAR
+477 GAT
-482 ETVAEEALTT
+482 EKEILAEKSLNT
-492 AEATSGTTA
+492 AEATSGNTA
-501 SVAGGK
+501 TVAGNK
-507 AVTAA
+507 KVVASNRAT
-512 NAATAATE
+512 NATNRETV
-520 RTTIATKSLTTA
+520 ATKGLTTA

-543 AATMAAGAVSA
+543 AATMAAGAVTA
-554 TSKVRTLAAAVLSL
+554 TSKVRTLAGAVLSL

-621 DPDKLTVEPTMAG
+621 NPDNMTIEPTMAG

-639 AGQFL
+639 AGSFL
-644 NTWLMGTHSDGQ
+644 NTFLMGTHSDGQ
-656 NMSLVTDIDT
+656 NMKSVGDVDII
-666 LKQLN
+666 KQLN
-671 GMQSNRWH
+671 GMQADRWH
-679 NSEVGRLSD
+679 NSPAGKASDAAKAAAD
-688 EAEDAKNQALRAQS
+688 EAVRLQS
-702 MVDSIS
+702 GIGKIDL
-708 ISDPGMGIAP
+708 SDPGMGIAP
-718 GGGGGESAA
+718 GGGESAA

-771 ALLAAIIKTE
+771 ALLAAVIKTE

-806 DAYGGGKGY
+806 NAYGGGRGY

-823 NIMAAAGYLRDL
+823 NIMAAAGYLRAL
-835 LDQYGNNAELAISA
+835 LDQYDNNVERAISA
-849 YNLGHANPSANPDYV
+849 YNLGHADPSANPDYV

-878 VPMEGGSAS
+878 VPLEGGGAS
-887 QPQMTTVDVPIGVSM
+887 QPQTTTVDVPIGVSM
-902 YDEASKNIGESLGEN
+902 YDKAADNIGQQLGEN

-946 TAQANG
+946 TAQENG

-984 IADGGGGWISSDTH
+984 ISDGAGGWISSDTH

-1004 GLDSYYRGYRYAGY
+1004 GLDSYYSGYRYAGY

-1025 GGQSTKMTV
+1025 GGQSIKTTV

-1066 AKESGYAYQQESMKL
+1066 AKESGYAYQQDSVKL
-1081 MSDVAEKAA
+1081 MSDIAEKAA
-1090 KIRKLQSEGAPTASI
+1090 KIRKLQSEGAPTTSI
-1105 QALKKELN
+1105 QALKAELN
-1113 AYTATTTEKFRQKWA
+1113 AYTAATTEKFRQKWA

-1158 TTVRKLNKELEEK
+1158 TTVRKLNKELVEK

-1279 EYIADVSDTM
+1279 EYIANVSDTM

>member
-19 KRELNETQVALKTA
+19 KRELNEAQTALKTA

-48 ISKQTGS
+48 ISKQTGN
-55 LIGNFQKLAIAAGG
+55 LIGNFQKLATVAGG

-112 GDVNSTATAI
+112 GDVNSAATAI

-135 GDRAKTTLANYGVS
+135 GDKAKTTLANYGVS

-256 EIISGLTSTAKF
+256 ELISDLTSTAKF

-297 TTINGGKN
+297 TAVNGSKSV
-305 IFQTISNA
+305 FKTISNA

-374 KLTAIEL
+374 KLTAIEI
-381 KSAETAERVAAR
+381 KSTETAERVAAR

-399 AAAQAAAASAGEMGV
+399 AAAQAAASSAGEMDA

-425 AAARVAGA
+425 SAARVAGA
-433 HATEAESAKVAITA
+433 YKAEADAARMA
-447 EKELA
+447 
-452 IASAESGN
+452 GD
-460 AAVVAGEK
+460 AAVAAGEK
-468 SVAAKTEVA
+468 SVIAKNGVT
-477 GATAR
+477 GAT
-482 ETVAEEALTT
+482 EKEILAEKSLNT
-492 AEATSGTTA
+492 AEATSGNTA
-501 SVAGGK
+501 TVAGNK
-507 AVTAA
+507 KVVASNRAT
-512 NAATAATE
+512 NATNRETV
-520 RTTIATKSLTTA
+520 ATKGLTTA

-543 AATMAAGAVSA
+543 AATMAAGAVTA
-554 TSKVRTLAAAVLSL
+554 TSKVRTLAGAVLSL

-621 DPDKLTVEPTMAG
+621 NPDNMTIEPTMAG

-639 AGQFL
+639 AGSFL
-644 NTWLMGTHSDGQ
+644 NTFLMGTHSDGQ
-656 NMSLVTDIDT
+656 NMKSVGDVDII
-666 LKQLN
+666 KQLN
-671 GMQSNRWH
+671 GMQADRWH
-679 NSEVGRLSD
+679 NSPAGKASDAAKAAAD
-688 EAEDAKNQALRAQS
+688 EAVRLQS
-702 MVDSIS
+702 GIGKIDL
-708 ISDPGMGIAP
+708 SDPGMGIAP
-718 GGGGGESAA
+718 GGGESAA
-727 GGGSTAEEKPATPM
+727 VGGSTAEEKPATPM

-771 ALLAAIIKTE
+771 ALLAAVIKTE
-781 SHGQSDIWS
+781 SHGRSDIWS

-806 DAYGGGKGY
+806 NAYGGGRGY

-823 NIMAAAGYLRDL
+823 NIMAAAGYLRAL
-835 LDQYGNNAELAISA
+835 LDQYDNNVERAISA
-849 YNLGHANPSANPDYV
+849 YNLGHADPSANPDYV

-878 VPMEGGSAS
+878 VPLEGGGAS
-887 QPQMTTVDVPIGVSM
+887 QPQTTTVDVPIGVSM
-902 YDEASKNIGESLGEN
+902 YDKAADNIGQQLGEN

-946 TAQANG
+946 TAQENG

-984 IADGGGGWISSDTH
+984 ISDGADGWISSDTH

-1004 GLDSYYRGYRYAGY
+1004 GLDSYYSGYRYAGY

-1025 GGQSTKMTV
+1025 GGQSVKTTV

-1066 AKESGYAYQQESMKL
+1066 AKESGYAYQQDSVKL
-1081 MSDVAEKAA
+1081 MSDIAEKAA
-1090 KIRKLQSEGAPTASI
+1090 KIRKLQSEGAPTTSI
-1105 QALKKELN
+1105 QALKAELN
-1113 AYTATTTEKFRQKWA
+1113 AYTAATTEKFRQKWA

-1171 KKALMHDENDV
+1171 KKALMHDEIDV

-1248 KRGEVSLNLQGEK
+1248 KRGEASLNLQGEK

-1289 YNTIAD
+1289 YSTMAD
-1295 SMTAFIKGTKSAKSV
+1295 SMAAFIKGTKSAKSV
-1310 LQDFGNAVLNMMA
+1310 LQDFGNTVLNMMA
-1323 KIAAQRLAATWMSGI
+1323 KIAAQRLAATWMSNI
-1338 LGAFGGARGGAS
+1338 LGAFGGTRGGAS
-1350 AWTWGGVTHDSNFSV
+1350 AWTWGGVTHDSSFGV
-1365 KSAADQFISTAPTAP
+1365 KSAADQFISTAPTAT

-1387 FAAGGIVTAPTLAMI
+1387 FATGGIVTAPTLAMI
-1402 GEGGDNEAVIPLNDH
+1402 GEGGDHEAVIPLNDH

-1430 VTVNITNKSNADVK
+1430 VIVNITNKSNADVK

>member
-19 KRELNETQVALKTA
+19 KRELNEAQTALKTA

-48 ISKQTGS
+48 ISKQTGN
-55 LIGNFQKLAIAAGG
+55 LIGNFQKLATVAGG

-112 GDVNSTATAI
+112 GDVNSAATAI

-135 GDRAKTTLANYGVS
+135 GDKAKTTLANYGVS

-256 EIISGLTSTAKF
+256 ELISDLTSTAKF

-297 TTINGGKN
+297 TAVNGGKS
-305 IFQTISNA
+305 IFKTISNA

-326 EIAAKQEAMIAKQ
+326 EIAAKQKAMITKQ
-339 VATVERSYDAQRK
+339 VAVVERSYDAQRK

-364 AEETANLIAE
+364 AEETADLIAE
-374 KLTAIEL
+374 KLTAIEI
-381 KSAETAERVAAR
+381 KSTETAERVAAR

-399 AAAQAAAASAGEMGV
+399 AAAQAAASSAGEMDA
-414 ALAGTG
+414 ALVGTG

-425 AAARVAGA
+425 SAARVAGA
-433 HATEAESAKVAITA
+433 YKAEADAARMA
-447 EKELA
+447 
-452 IASAESGN
+452 GD
-460 AAVVAGEK
+460 AAVAAGEK
-468 SVAAKTEVA
+468 SVIAKNGVT
-477 GATAR
+477 GAT
-482 ETVAEEALTT
+482 EKEILAEKSLNT
-492 AEATSGTTA
+492 AEATSGNTA
-501 SVAGGK
+501 TVAGNK
-507 AVTAA
+507 KVVASNMAT
-512 NAATAATE
+512 NATNRETV
-520 RTTIATKSLTTA
+520 ATKGLTTA

-543 AATMAAGAVSA
+543 AATMAAGAVTA
-554 TSKVRTLAAAVLSL
+554 TSKVRTLAGAVLSL

-621 DPDKLTVEPTMAG
+621 NPDNMTIEPTMAG

-639 AGQFL
+639 AGSFL
-644 NTWLMGTHSDGQ
+644 NTFLMGTHSDGQ
-656 NMSLVTDIDT
+656 NMKSVGDVDII
-666 LKQLN
+666 KQLN
-671 GMQSNRWH
+671 GMQADRWH
-679 NSEVGRLSD
+679 NSPAGKASDAAKAAAD
-688 EAEDAKNQALRAQS
+688 EAVRLQS
-702 MVDSIS
+702 GIGKIDL
-708 ISDPGMGIAP
+708 SDPGMGIAP
-718 GGGGGESAA
+718 GGGESAA

-771 ALLAAIIKTE
+771 ALLAAVIKTE

-806 DAYGGGKGY
+806 NAYGGGRGY

-823 NIMAAAGYLRDL
+823 NIMAAAGYLRAL
-835 LDQYGNNAELAISA
+835 LDQYDNNVERAISA
-849 YNLGHANPSANPDYV
+849 YNLGHADPSANPDYV

-878 VPMEGGSAS
+878 VPLEGGGAS
-887 QPQMTTVDVPIGVSM
+887 QPQTTTVDVPIGVSM
-902 YDEASKNIGESLGEN
+902 YDKAADNIGQQLGEN

-946 TAQANG
+946 TAQENG

-984 IADGGGGWISSDTH
+984 ISDGAGGWISSDTH

-1004 GLDSYYRGYRYAGY
+1004 GLDSYYSGYRYAGY

-1025 GGQSTKMTV
+1025 GGQSIKTTV

-1066 AKESGYAYQQESMKL
+1066 AKESGYAYQQDSVKL
-1081 MSDVAEKAA
+1081 MSDIAEKAT
-1090 KIRKLQSEGAPTASI
+1090 KIRKLQSEGAPTTSI
-1105 QALKKELN
+1105 QALKAELN
-1113 AYTATTTEKFRQKWA
+1113 AYTAATTEKFRQKWA

-1248 KRGEVSLNLQGEK
+1248 KRGEASLNLQGEK

-1289 YNTIAD
+1289 YSTMAD
-1295 SMTAFIKGTKSAKSV
+1295 SMAAFIKGTKSAKSV
-1310 LQDFGNAVLNMMA
+1310 LQDFGNTVLNMMA
-1323 KIAAQRLAATWMSGI
+1323 KIAAQRLVATWMSNI
-1338 LGAFGGARGGAS
+1338 LGAFGGTRGGAS
-1350 AWTWGGVTHDSNFSV
+1350 AWTWGGVAHDSSFGV
-1365 KSAADQFISTAPTAP
+1365 KSAADQFISTAPTAT

-1387 FAAGGIVTAPTLAMI
+1387 FATGGIVTAPTLAMI
-1402 GEGGDNEAVIPLNDH
+1402 GEGGDHEAVIPLNDH

-1430 VTVNITNKSNADVK
+1430 VIVNITNKSNADVK

>member
-176 NGQEQAFLMD
+176 NGQEQVFLMD

-256 EIISGLTSTAKF
+256 ELISGLTSTAKS

-297 TTINGGKN
+297 TAINGGKN

-339 VATVERSYDAQRK
+339 VAVVERSYDAQRK

-364 AEETANLIAE
+364 AEETADLIAE

-381 KSAETAERVAAR
+381 KSTETAERVAAR

-399 AAAQAAAASAGEMGV
+399 AAAQAAATSAGEMDA

-425 AAARVAGA
+425 SAARVAGA
-433 HATEAESAKVAITA
+433 YKAEADAARMA
-447 EKELA
+447 
-452 IASAESGN
+452 GD
-460 AAVVAGEK
+460 AAVAAGEK
-468 SVAAKTEVA
+468 SVIAKNGVT
-477 GATAR
+477 GAT
-482 ETVAEEALTT
+482 EKEILAEKSLNT
-492 AEATSGTTA
+492 AEATSGNTA
-501 SVAGGK
+501 TVSGNKKVVASNM
-507 AVTAA
+507 AT
-512 NAATAATE
+512 NATNRETV
-520 RTTIATKSLTTA
+520 ATKGLTTA

-543 AATMAAGAVSA
+543 AATMAAGAVTA
-554 TSKVRTLAAAVLSL
+554 TSKVRTLAGAVLSL

-644 NTWLMGTHSDGQ
+644 NTWLMGTHGDGQ
-656 NMSLVTDIDT
+656 NMKSVGDVDII
-666 LKQLN
+666 KQLN
-671 GMQSNRWH
+671 GMQADRWH
-679 NSEVGRLSD
+679 NSPAGKASDAAKAAAD
-688 EAEDAKNQALRAQS
+688 EAVRLQS
-702 MVDSIS
+702 GIGTIDL
-708 ISDPGMGIAP
+708 SDPGMGIAP
-718 GGGGGESAA
+718 GGGESAA

-806 DAYGGGKGY
+806 DAYGGGRGY

-823 NIMAAAGYLRDL
+823 NIMAAAGYLRAL
-835 LDQYGNNAELAISA
+835 LDQYDNNVERAISA
-849 YNLGHANPSANPDYV
+849 YNLGHADPSANPDYV

-878 VPMEGGSAS
+878 VPLEGGSAS
-887 QPQMTTVDVPIGVSM
+887 QPQTTTVDVPIGVSM
-902 YDEASKNIGESLGEN
+902 YDKAADNIGQQLGEN

-946 TAQANG
+946 TAQENG

-984 IADGGGGWISSDTH
+984 ISDGAGGWISSDTH

-1004 GLDSYYRGYRYAGY
+1004 GLDSYYSGYRYAGY

-1025 GGQSTKMTV
+1025 GGQSIKTTV

-1066 AKESGYAYQQESMKL
+1066 AKESGYAYQQDSVNL
-1081 MSDVAEKAA
+1081 MSDIAEKAA
-1090 KIRKLQSEGAPTASI
+1090 KIRKLQSEGAPTTSI
-1105 QALKKELN
+1105 QALKAELN
-1113 AYTATTTEKFRQKWA
+1113 AYTAATTEKFRQKWA

-1133 LYDASQT
+1133 LYDASQM

-1248 KRGEVSLNLQGEK
+1248 KRGEASLNLQGEK

-1279 EYIADVSDTM
+1279 EYIADVSDTLYSTM
-1289 YNTIAD
+1289 TE
-1295 SMTAFIKGTKSAKSV
+1295 SMTEFVKGTKSAKAV
-1310 LQDFGNAVLNMMA
+1310 LQDFGNSVLNMMA

-1350 AWTWGGVTHDSNFSV
+1350 AWTWGGATHDSSFGV

-1402 GEGGDNEAVIPLNDH
+1402 GEGGENEAVIPLNDH
-1417 NLAAMSGA
+1417 TLKSMGG
-1425 GKGGG
+1425 GKGG
-1430 VTVNITNKSNADVK
+1430 VVVNITNKTNSQVSVQKSGFD
-1444 VTSSSYN
+1444 
-1451 EDMGRYILEVV
+1451 EDLGKWVLDVV
-1462 VDGAVR
+1462 VDGATR
-1468 DRGGFGRNLK
+1468 DRNGFGRNLK
-1478 AALGAK
+1478 TALKGTM

>member
-256 EIISGLTSTAKF
+256 ELISGLTSTAKF

-297 TTINGGKN
+297 TAINGGKN

-381 KSAETAERVAAR
+381 KSTETAERVAAR

-399 AAAQAAAASAGEMGV
+399 AAAQAAATSAGEMDA

-425 AAARVAGA
+425 SAARVAGA
-433 HATEAESAKVAITA
+433 YKAEADAAR
-447 EKELA
+447 
-452 IASAESGN
+452 IAGD
-460 AAVVAGEK
+460 AAVAAGEK
-468 SVAAKTEVA
+468 SVIAKNGVT
-477 GATAR
+477 GAT
-482 ETVAEEALTT
+482 EKEILAEKSLNT
-492 AEATSGTTA
+492 AEATSGNTA
-501 SVAGGK
+501 TVSGNKKVVASNM
-507 AVTAA
+507 AT
-512 NAATAATE
+512 NATNRETV
-520 RTTIATKSLTTA
+520 ATKGLTTA

-543 AATMAAGAVSA
+543 AATMAAGAVTA
-554 TSKVRTLAAAVLSL
+554 TSKVRTLAGAVLSL

-621 DPDKLTVEPTMAG
+621 NPDNMTIEPTMAG

-639 AGQFL
+639 AGSFL
-644 NTWLMGTHSDGQ
+644 NTFLMGTHSDGQ
-656 NMSLVTDIDT
+656 NMHSVTDIDT

-688 EAEDAKNQALRAQS
+688 EAKDAKNQALRAQS

-718 GGGGGESAA
+718 GGGGSESAA

-806 DAYGGGKGY
+806 NTYGGGKGY

-849 YNLGHANPSANPDYV
+849 YNLGHANPSENPDYV

-878 VPMEGGSAS
+878 VPMEGGSAP

-1248 KRGEVSLNLQGEK
+1248 KRGESSLNLQGEK

-1279 EYIADVSDTM
+1279 GYIADVFDTM
-1289 YNTIAD
+1289 YSTMTE
-1295 SMTAFIKGTKSAKSV
+1295 SMTEFVKGTKSAKAV
-1310 LQDFGNAVLNMMA
+1310 LQDFGNSVLNMMA

-1338 LGAFGGARGGAS
+1338 LGAFGGAQGGAS
-1350 AWTWGGVTHDSNFSV
+1350 AWTWGGATHDSSFGV
-1365 KSAADQFISTAPTAP
+1365 KSAVDQFISTAPTAP

-1402 GEGGDNEAVIPLNDH
+1402 GEGGENEAVIPLNDH
-1417 NLAAMSGA
+1417 NLAAMSGS

>member
-19 KRELNETQVALKTA
+19 KRELNEAQTALKTA

-48 ISKQTGS
+48 ISKQTGN
-55 LIGNFQKLAIAAGG
+55 LIGNFQKLATVAGG

-112 GDVNSTATAI
+112 GDVNSAATAI

-135 GDRAKTTLANYGVS
+135 GDKAKTTLANYGVS

-256 EIISGLTSTAKF
+256 ELISDLTSTAKF

-297 TTINGGKN
+297 TAVNGSKSV
-305 IFQTISNA
+305 FKTISNA

-374 KLTAIEL
+374 KLTAIEI
-381 KSAETAERVAAR
+381 KSTETAERVAAR

-399 AAAQAAAASAGEMGV
+399 AAAQAAASSAGEMDA

-425 AAARVAGA
+425 SAARVAGA
-433 HATEAESAKVAITA
+433 YKAEADAARMA
-447 EKELA
+447 
-452 IASAESGN
+452 GD
-460 AAVVAGEK
+460 AAVAAGEK
-468 SVAAKTEVA
+468 SVIAKNGVT
-477 GATAR
+477 GATKK
-482 ETVAEEALTT
+482 EILAEKSLNT
-492 AEATSGTTA
+492 AEATSGNTA
-501 SVAGGK
+501 TVAGNK
-507 AVTAA
+507 KVVASNRAT
-512 NAATAATE
+512 NATNRETV
-520 RTTIATKSLTTA
+520 ATKGLTTA

-543 AATMAAGAVSA
+543 AATMAAGAVTA
-554 TSKVRTLAAAVLSL
+554 TSKVRTLAGAVLSL

-621 DPDKLTVEPTMAG
+621 NPDNMTIEPTMAG

-639 AGQFL
+639 AGSFL
-644 NTWLMGTHSDGQ
+644 NTFLMGTHSDGQ
-656 NMSLVTDIDT
+656 NMKSVGDVDII
-666 LKQLN
+666 KQLN
-671 GMQSNRWH
+671 GMQADRWH
-679 NSEVGRLSD
+679 NSPAGKASDAAKAAAD
-688 EAEDAKNQALRAQS
+688 EAVRLQS
-702 MVDSIS
+702 GIGKIDL
-708 ISDPGMGIAP
+708 SDPGMGIAP
-718 GGGGGESAA
+718 GGGESAA

-771 ALLAAIIKTE
+771 ALLAAVIKTE

-806 DAYGGGKGY
+806 NAYGGGRGY

-823 NIMAAAGYLRDL
+823 NIMAAAGYLRAL
-835 LDQYGNNAELAISA
+835 LDQYDNNVERAISA
-849 YNLGHANPSANPDYV
+849 YNLGHADPSANPDYV

-878 VPMEGGSAS
+878 VPLEGGGAS
-887 QPQMTTVDVPIGVSM
+887 QPQTTTVDVPIGVSM
-902 YDEASKNIGESLGEN
+902 YDKAADNIGQQLGEN

-946 TAQANG
+946 TAQENG

-984 IADGGGGWISSDTH
+984 ISDGAGGWISSDTH

-1004 GLDSYYRGYRYAGY
+1004 GLDSYYSGYRYAGY

-1025 GGQSTKMTV
+1025 GGQSIKTTV

-1066 AKESGYAYQQESMKL
+1066 AKESGYAYQQDSVKL
-1081 MSDVAEKAA
+1081 MSDIAEKAA
-1090 KIRKLQSEGAPTASI
+1090 KIRKLQSEGAPTTSI
-1105 QALKKELN
+1105 QALKAELN
-1113 AYTATTTEKFRQKWA
+1113 AYTAATTEKFRQKWA

-1248 KRGEVSLNLQGEK
+1248 KRGEASLNLQGEK

-1289 YNTIAD
+1289 YSTMAD
-1295 SMTAFIKGTKSAKSV
+1295 SMAAFIKGTKSAKSV
-1310 LQDFGNAVLNMMA
+1310 LQDFGNTVLNMMA
-1323 KIAAQRLAATWMSGI
+1323 KIAAQRLAATWMSNI
-1338 LGAFGGARGGAS
+1338 LGAFGGTRGGAS
-1350 AWTWGGVTHDSNFSV
+1350 AWTWGGVTHDSSFGV
-1365 KSAADQFISTAPTAP
+1365 KSAADQFISTAPTAT

-1387 FAAGGIVTAPTLAMI
+1387 FATGGIVTAPTLAMI
-1402 GEGGDNEAVIPLNDH
+1402 GEGGDHEAVIPLNDH

-1430 VTVNITNKSNADVK
+1430 VIVNITNKSNADVK

>member
-112 GDVNSTATAI
+112 GDVNSAATAI

-256 EIISGLTSTAKF
+256 EIIGGLTSTAKF

-297 TTINGGKN
+297 SAMNGGKS
-305 IFQTISNA
+305 IFKTISNA

-339 VATVERSYDAQRK
+339 VAVVERSYDAQRK

-381 KSAETAERVAAR
+381 KSTETAERVAAR

-399 AAAQAAAASAGEMGV
+399 AAAQAAATSAGEMDA

-425 AAARVAGA
+425 SAARVAGA
-433 HATEAESAKVAITA
+433 YKAEADAARMA
-447 EKELA
+447 
-452 IASAESGN
+452 GD
-460 AAVVAGEK
+460 AAVAAGEK
-468 SVAAKTEVA
+468 SVIAKNGVT
-477 GATAR
+477 GATEKEILAEKSLNTAEVTSGNTATVSGNKKVVASNMATNATNR
-482 ETVAEEALTT
+482 ETVA
-492 AEATSGTTA
+492 
-501 SVAGGK
+501 
-507 AVTAA
+507 
-512 NAATAATE
+512 
-520 RTTIATKSLTTA
+520 TKGLTTA

-543 AATMAAGAVSA
+543 AATIAAGAVTA
-554 TSKVRTLAAAVLSL
+554 TSKVRTLAGAVLSL

-621 DPDKLTVEPTMAG
+621 NPDNMTIEPTMAG

-639 AGQFL
+639 AGSFL
-644 NTWLMGTHSDGQ
+644 NTFLMGTHGDGQ
-656 NMSLVTDIDT
+656 NMKSVGDVDII
-666 LKQLN
+666 KQLN
-671 GMQSNRWH
+671 GMQADRWH
-679 NSEVGRLSD
+679 NSPAGKASDAAKAAAD
-688 EAEDAKNQALRAQS
+688 EAVRLQS
-702 MVDSIS
+702 GIGKIDL
-708 ISDPGMGIAP
+708 SDPGMGIAP
-718 GGGGGESAA
+718 GGGESAA

-781 SHGQSDIWS
+781 SHGRSDVWS

-806 DAYGGGKGY
+806 NAYGGGRGY

-823 NIMAAAGYLRDL
+823 NIMAAAGYLRAL
-835 LDQYGNNAELAISA
+835 LDQYDNNVERAISA
-849 YNLGHANPSANPDYV
+849 YNLGHADPSANPDYV

-878 VPMEGGSAS
+878 VPLEGGSAS
-887 QPQMTTVDVPIGVSM
+887 QPQTTTVDVPIGVSM

-1004 GLDSYYRGYRYAGY
+1004 GLDSYYSGYRYAGY

-1025 GGQSTKMTV
+1025 GGQSIKTTV

-1066 AKESGYAYQQESMKL
+1066 AKESGYAYQQDSVKL
-1081 MSDVAEKAA
+1081 MSDIAEKAA
-1090 KIRKLQSEGAPTASI
+1090 KIRKLQSEGAPTTSI
-1105 QALKKELN
+1105 QALKAELN
-1113 AYTATTTEKFRQKWA
+1113 AYTAATTEKFRQKWA

-1158 TTVRKLNKELEEK
+1158 TTVRKLNKELGEK

-1248 KRGEVSLNLQGEK
+1248 KRGESSLNLQGEK

-1279 EYIADVSDTM
+1279 GYIADVSDTM
-1289 YNTIAD
+1289 YSTMAD
-1295 SMTAFIKGTKSAKSV
+1295 SMTEFIKGTKSAKSV
-1310 LQDFGNAVLNMMA
+1310 LQDFGNSVLNMMA

-1338 LGAFGGARGGAS
+1338 LGAFGGVRGGAS
-1350 AWTWGGVTHDSNFSV
+1350 AWTWGGVAHDSSFGV
-1365 KSAADQFISTAPTAP
+1365 KSAADQFISTAPTAK

-1387 FAAGGIVTAPTLAMI
+1387 FAEGGIVTAPTMAMI
-1402 GEGGDNEAVIPLNDH
+1402 GEAGENEAVIPLNAE
-1417 NLAAMSGA
+1417 NLAAIGGK
-1425 GKGGG
+1425 GKGGN
-1430 VTVNITNKSNADVK
+1430 VTINITNNTGSKVDAEQTTAKWDGKQWVVGVVLNAVATNQNGIRSMIK
-1444 VTSSSYN
+1444 GVAST
-1451 EDMGRYILEVV
+1451 
-1462 VDGAVR
+1462 
-1468 DRGGFGRNLK
+1468 
-1478 AALGAK
+1478 

>member
-19 KRELNETQVALKTA
+19 KRELNEAQTALKTA

-48 ISKQTGS
+48 ISKQTGN
-55 LIGNFQKLAIAAGG
+55 LIGNFQKLATVAGG

-112 GDVNSTATAI
+112 GDVNSAATAI

-135 GDRAKTTLANYGVS
+135 GDKAKTTLANYGVS

-206 KTASKVQGIGLDP
+206 ETASKVQGIGLDP

-256 EIISGLTSTAKF
+256 ELISDLTSTAKF

-297 TTINGGKN
+297 TAVNGSKSV
-305 IFQTISNA
+305 FKTISNA

-339 VATVERSYDAQRK
+339 VAVVERSYDAQRK

-374 KLTAIEL
+374 KLTAIEI
-381 KSAETAERVAAR
+381 KSTETAERVAAR

-399 AAAQAAAASAGEMGV
+399 AAAQAAASSAGEMDA
-414 ALAGTG
+414 ALVGTG

-425 AAARVAGA
+425 SAARVAGA
-433 HATEAESAKVAITA
+433 YKAEADAARMA
-447 EKELA
+447 
-452 IASAESGN
+452 GD
-460 AAVVAGEK
+460 AAVAAGEK
-468 SVAAKTEVA
+468 SVIAKNGVT
-477 GATAR
+477 GAT
-482 ETVAEEALTT
+482 EKEILAEKSLNT
-492 AEATSGTTA
+492 AEATSGNTA
-501 SVAGGK
+501 TVAGNK
-507 AVTAA
+507 KVVASNMAT
-512 NAATAATE
+512 NATNRETV
-520 RTTIATKSLTTA
+520 ATKGLTTA

-543 AATMAAGAVSA
+543 AATMAAGAVTA
-554 TSKVRTLAAAVLSL
+554 TSKVRTLAGAVLSL

-621 DPDKLTVEPTMAG
+621 NPDNMTIEPTMAG

-639 AGQFL
+639 AGSFL
-644 NTWLMGTHSDGQ
+644 NTFRMGTHSDGQ
-656 NMSLVTDIDT
+656 NMKLVRDVDII
-666 LKQLN
+666 KQLD
-671 GMQSNRWH
+671 GMQANRWH
-679 NSEVGRLSD
+679 NSPAGKASDAAKAAAD
-688 EAEDAKNQALRAQS
+688 EAVRLQS
-702 MVDSIS
+702 GIGKIDL
-708 ISDPGMGIAP
+708 SDPGMGIAP
-718 GGGGGESAA
+718 GGGESAA

-750 PELAPWANEIEYASA
+750 PELAPWAKEIEYAST

-771 ALLAAIIKTE
+771 ALLAAVIKTE
-781 SHGQSDIWS
+781 SHGRSDIWS

-806 DAYGGGKGY
+806 NAYGGGRGY

-823 NIMAAAGYLRDL
+823 NIMAAAGYLRAL
-835 LDQYGNNAELAISA
+835 LDQYDNNVERAISA
-849 YNLGHANPSANPDYV
+849 YNLGHADPSANPDYV

-878 VPMEGGSAS
+878 VPLEGGGTS
-887 QPQMTTVDVPIGVSM
+887 QPQTTTVDVPIGVSM
-902 YDEASKNIGESLGEN
+902 YDKAADNIGQQLGEN

-946 TAQANG
+946 TAQENG

-1004 GLDSYYRGYRYAGY
+1004 GLDSYYSGYRYAGY

-1025 GGQSTKMTV
+1025 GGQSIKTTV

-1066 AKESGYAYQQESMKL
+1066 AKESGYAYQQDSVKL
-1081 MSDVAEKAA
+1081 MSDIAEKAA
-1090 KIRKLQSEGAPTASI
+1090 KIRKLQSEGAPTTSI
-1105 QALKKELN
+1105 QALKAELN
-1113 AYTATTTEKFRQKWA
+1113 AYTAATTEKFRQKWA

-1171 KKALMHDENDV
+1171 KKALMHDEIDV

-1248 KRGEVSLNLQGEK
+1248 KRGEASLNLQGEK

-1289 YNTIAD
+1289 YSTMAD
-1295 SMTAFIKGTKSAKSV
+1295 SMAAFIKGTKSAKSV
-1310 LQDFGNAVLNMMA
+1310 LQDFGNTVLNMMA
-1323 KIAAQRLAATWMSGI
+1323 KIAAQRLAATWMSNI
-1338 LGAFGGARGGAS
+1338 LGAFGGTRGGAS
-1350 AWTWGGVTHDSNFSV
+1350 AWTWGGVTHDSSFGV
-1365 KSAADQFISTAPTAP
+1365 KSAADQFISTAPTAT

-1387 FAAGGIVTAPTLAMI
+1387 FATGGIVTAPTLAMI
-1402 GEGGDNEAVIPLNDH
+1402 GEGGDHEAVIPLNDH

-1430 VTVNITNKSNADVK
+1430 VIVNITNKSNADVK

>member
-19 KRELNETQVALKTA
+19 KRELNEAQTALKTA
-33 LNTKPIDDASNKIGE
+33 LTTKPIDDASNKIGE
-48 ISKQTGS
+48 ISKQTGN
-55 LIGNFQKLAIAAGG
+55 LIGNFQKLATVAGG

-112 GDVNSTATAI
+112 GDVNSAATAI

-135 GDRAKTTLANYGVS
+135 GDKAKTTLANYGVS

-156 LLPLN
+156 ILPLN

-256 EIISGLTSTAKF
+256 ELISDLTSTAKF

-297 TTINGGKN
+297 TAVNGSKSV
-305 IFQTISNA
+305 FKTISNA

-339 VATVERSYDAQRK
+339 VATVDRSYDAQRK

-374 KLTAIEL
+374 KLTAIEI
-381 KSAETAERVAAR
+381 KSTETAERVAAR

-399 AAAQAAAASAGEMGV
+399 AAAQAAASSAGEMDA

-425 AAARVAGA
+425 SAARVAGA
-433 HATEAESAKVAITA
+433 YKAEADAARMA
-447 EKELA
+447 
-452 IASAESGN
+452 GD
-460 AAVVAGEK
+460 AAVAAGEK
-468 SVAAKTEVA
+468 SVIAKNGGT
-477 GATAR
+477 GAT
-482 ETVAEEALTT
+482 EKEILAEKSLNT
-492 AEATSGTTA
+492 AEATSGNTA
-501 SVAGGK
+501 TVAGNK
-507 AVTAA
+507 KVVASNRAT
-512 NAATAATE
+512 NATNRETV
-520 RTTIATKSLTTA
+520 ATKGLTTA

-543 AATMAAGAVSA
+543 AATMAAGAVTA
-554 TSKVRTLAAAVLSL
+554 TSKVRTLAGAVLSL

-621 DPDKLTVEPTMAG
+621 NPDNMTIEPTMAG

-639 AGQFL
+639 AGSFL
-644 NTWLMGTHSDGQ
+644 NTFLMGTHSDGQ
-656 NMSLVTDIDT
+656 NMKSVGDVDII
-666 LKQLN
+666 KQLN
-671 GMQSNRWH
+671 GMQANRWH
-679 NSEVGRLSD
+679 NSPAGKASDAAKAAAD
-688 EAEDAKNQALRAQS
+688 EAVRLQS
-702 MVDSIS
+702 GIGKIDL
-708 ISDPGMGIAP
+708 SDPGMGIAP
-718 GGGGGESAA
+718 GGGESAA

-771 ALLAAIIKTE
+771 ALLAAVIKTE

-806 DAYGGGKGY
+806 NAYGGGRGY

-823 NIMAAAGYLRDL
+823 NIMAAAGYLRAL
-835 LDQYGNNAELAISA
+835 LDQYDNNVERAISA
-849 YNLGHANPSANPDYV
+849 YNLGHADPSANPDYV

-878 VPMEGGSAS
+878 VPLEGGGAS
-887 QPQMTTVDVPIGVSM
+887 QPQTTTVDVPIGVSM
-902 YDEASKNIGESLGEN
+902 YDKAADNIGQQLGEN

-946 TAQANG
+946 TAQENG

-984 IADGGGGWISSDTH
+984 ISDGAGGWISSDTH

-1004 GLDSYYRGYRYAGY
+1004 GLDSYYSGYRYAGY

-1025 GGQSTKMTV
+1025 GGQSIKTTV

-1066 AKESGYAYQQESMKL
+1066 AKESGYAYQQDSVKL
-1081 MSDVAEKAA
+1081 MSDIAEKAA
-1090 KIRKLQSEGAPTASI
+1090 KIRKLQSEGAPTTSI
-1105 QALKKELN
+1105 QALKAELN
-1113 AYTATTTEKFRQKWA
+1113 AYTAATTEKFRQKWA

-1248 KRGEVSLNLQGEK
+1248 KRGEASLNLQGEK

-1289 YNTIAD
+1289 YSTMAD
-1295 SMTAFIKGTKSAKSV
+1295 SMAAFIKGTKSAKSV
-1310 LQDFGNAVLNMMA
+1310 LQDFGNTVLNMMA
-1323 KIAAQRLAATWMSGI
+1323 KIAAQRLAATWMSNI
-1338 LGAFGGARGGAS
+1338 LGAFGGTRGGAS
-1350 AWTWGGVTHDSNFSV
+1350 AWTWGGVTHDSSFGV
-1365 KSAADQFISTAPTAP
+1365 KSAADQFISTAPTAT

-1387 FAAGGIVTAPTLAMI
+1387 FATGGIVTAPTLAMI
-1402 GEGGDNEAVIPLNDH
+1402 GEGGDHEAVIPLNDH

-1430 VTVNITNKSNADVK
+1430 VIVNITNKSDSDVK
-1444 VTSSSYN
+1444 VASSSYN

>member
-112 GDVNSTATAI
+112 GDVNSAATAI

-256 EIISGLTSTAKF
+256 EIIGGLTSTAKF

-297 TTINGGKN
+297 SAMNGDKS
-305 IFQTISNA
+305 IFKTISTA

-359 RMNLS
+359 RMNFS

-381 KSAETAERVAAR
+381 KSTETAERVAAR

-399 AAAQAAAASAGEMGV
+399 AAAQAAATSAGEMDA

-452 IASAESGN
+452 VASAESGN

-512 NAATAATE
+512 NTATAATE

-543 AATMAAGAVSA
+543 TATMAAGAVTA
-554 TSKVRTLAAAVLSL
+554 TSKIRTLAGAVLSL

-596 QETYELNGVTYYH
+596 QETYEMNGVTYYH

-621 DPDKLTVEPTMAG
+621 NPDNMTIEPTMAG

-639 AGQFL
+639 AGSFL

-718 GGGGGESAA
+718 GGGESAA

-806 DAYGGGKGY
+806 NAYGGGRGY

-835 LDQYGNNAELAISA
+835 LDQYGNDVELAISA

-939 LVKDWVD
+939 LVKDWID

-984 IADGGGGWISSDTH
+984 ISDGGGGWISSDTH

-1004 GLDSYYRGYRYAGY
+1004 GLDSYYSGYRYAGY
-1018 IDMDKLT
+1018 IDMDRLT

-1066 AKESGYAYQQESMKL
+1066 AKENGYAYQQESMKL

-1113 AYTATTTEKFRQKWA
+1113 AYTAATTEKFRQKWA

-1248 KRGEVSLNLQGEK
+1248 KRGESSLNLQGEK

-1279 EYIADVSDTM
+1279 EYIADISDSLYSTM
-1289 YNTIAD
+1289 SE
-1295 SMTAFIKGTKSAKSV
+1295 SMTEFVKGTKSAKTV
-1310 LQDFGNAVLNMMA
+1310 LQDFGNSVLNMMA
-1323 KIAAQRLAATWMSGI
+1323 KIAAQRFAATWVDNI

-1350 AWTWGGVTHDSNFSV
+1350 AWTWGGVTHDSSFGV
-1365 KSAADQFISTAPTAP
+1365 KSAANQFISSAPTAP
-1380 SLFNVPK
+1380 SLFTVPK

-1402 GEGGDNEAVIPLNDH
+1402 GEGGDREAVIPLNDH

-1430 VTVNITNKSNADVK
+1430 VIVNITNNSDSKATVKS
-1444 VTSSSYN
+1444 S
-1451 EDMGRYILEVV
+1451 RYDSGINKQILDIVIDGASRN
-1462 VDGAVR
+1462 VDG
-1468 DRGGFGRNLK
+1468 FGTNLK
-1478 AALGAK
+1478 QALR

>member
-97 AGEAGQLSR
+97 AGEAGKLSR
-106 ILKLTG
+106 IMKLTG
-112 GDVNSTATAI
+112 GDVNSAATAI

-149 LTDASGK
+149 LTDANGK

-161 QQLENLATGYKEAKQ
+161 QQLENLATGYKEAKK
-176 NGQEQAFLMD
+176 NGQEQAFLID

-256 EIISGLTSTAKF
+256 EIIGGLTSMAKF

-297 TTINGGKN
+297 SAMNGGKT
-305 IFQTISNA
+305 IFATISNA

-374 KLTAIEL
+374 KLTAIEI
-381 KSAETAERVAAR
+381 KSTETAERVAAR

-399 AAAQAAAASAGEMGV
+399 AAAQAAASSAGEMDA

-425 AAARVAGA
+425 SAARVAGA
-433 HATEAESAKVAITA
+433 YKAEADAARMA
-447 EKELA
+447 
-452 IASAESGN
+452 GD
-460 AAVVAGEK
+460 AAVAAGEK
-468 SVAAKTEVA
+468 SVIAKNGVT
-477 GATAR
+477 GAT
-482 ETVAEEALTT
+482 EKEILAEKSLNT
-492 AEATSGTTA
+492 AEATSGNTA
-501 SVAGGK
+501 TVAGNK
-507 AVTAA
+507 KVVASNMAT
-512 NAATAATE
+512 NATNRETV
-520 RTTIATKSLTTA
+520 ATKGLTTA

-543 AATMAAGAVSA
+543 AATMAAGAVTA
-554 TSKVRTLAAAVLSL
+554 TSKVRTLAGAVLSL

-621 DPDKLTVEPTMAG
+621 NPDNMTIEPTMAG

-639 AGQFL
+639 AGSFL
-644 NTWLMGTHSDGQ
+644 NTFLMGTHSDGQ
-656 NMSLVTDIDT
+656 NMKSVGDVDII
-666 LKQLN
+666 KQLN
-671 GMQSNRWH
+671 GMQADRWH
-679 NSEVGRLSD
+679 NSPAGKASDAAKAAAD
-688 EAEDAKNQALRAQS
+688 EAVRLQS
-702 MVDSIS
+702 GIGKIDL
-708 ISDPGMGIAP
+708 SDPGMGIAP
-718 GGGGGESAA
+718 GGGESAA

-806 DAYGGGKGY
+806 NAYGGGRGY

-835 LDQYGNNAELAISA
+835 LDQYGNNEELAISA
-849 YNLGHANPSANPDYV
+849 YNLGHADPSANPDYV

-878 VPMEGGSAS
+878 VPIEGGGAS

-975 ADNPWAHIG
+975 ADNPWKHIG
-984 IADGGGGWISSDTH
+984 ISDGGGGWISSDTH

-1004 GLDSYYRGYRYAGY
+1004 GLDSYYSGYRYAGY
-1018 IDMDKLT
+1018 IDMDRLT

-1113 AYTATTTEKFRQKWA
+1113 AYTAATTEKFRQKWA

-1248 KRGEVSLNLQGEK
+1248 KRGESSLNLQGEK

-1289 YNTIAD
+1289 YSTMAD
-1295 SMTAFIKGTKSAKSV
+1295 SMTEFIKGTKSAKTV
-1310 LQDFGNAVLNMMA
+1310 LQDFGNSVLNMMA
-1323 KIAAQRLAATWMSGI
+1323 KIAAQRFAATWVDNI
-1338 LGAFGGARGGAS
+1338 LGAFGGTRGGAS
-1350 AWTWGGVTHDSNFSV
+1350 AWTWSGVTHDSSFGV
-1365 KSAADQFISTAPTAP
+1365 KPASDQFISSAPTVP

-1387 FAAGGIVTAPTLAMI
+1387 FATGGIVTAPTLAMI
-1402 GEGGDNEAVIPLNDH
+1402 GEGGDREAVIPLNDH

-1425 GKGGG
+1425 GKGGD
-1430 VTVNITNKSNADVK
+1430 VIVNITNNSDSKATVKS
-1444 VTSSSYN
+1444 S
-1451 EDMGRYILEVV
+1451 RYDSGINKQILDIVIDGASRN
-1462 VDGAVR
+1462 VDG
-1468 DRGGFGRNLK
+1468 FGTNLK
-1478 AALGAK
+1478 QALR

>member
-19 KRELNETQVALKTA
+19 KRELNEAQTALKTA

-48 ISKQTGS
+48 ISKQTGN
-55 LIGNFQKLAIAAGG
+55 LIGNFQKLATVAGG

-112 GDVNSTATAI
+112 GDVNSAATAI

-135 GDRAKTTLANYGVS
+135 GDKAKTTLANYGVS

-256 EIISGLTSTAKF
+256 ELISDLTSTAKF

-297 TTINGGKN
+297 TAVNGGKS
-305 IFQTISNA
+305 IFKTISNA

-326 EIAAKQEAMIAKQ
+326 EIAAKQKAMITKQ
-339 VATVERSYDAQRK
+339 VAVVERSYDAQRK

-364 AEETANLIAE
+364 AEETADLIAE
-374 KLTAIEL
+374 KLTAIEI
-381 KSAETAERVAAR
+381 KSTETAERVAAR

-399 AAAQAAAASAGEMGV
+399 AAAQAAASSAGEMDA
-414 ALAGTG
+414 ALVGTG

-425 AAARVAGA
+425 SAARVAGA
-433 HATEAESAKVAITA
+433 YKAEADAARMA
-447 EKELA
+447 
-452 IASAESGN
+452 GD
-460 AAVVAGEK
+460 AAVAAGEK
-468 SVAAKTEVA
+468 SVIAKNGVT
-477 GATAR
+477 GATGK
-482 ETVAEEALTT
+482 EILAEKSLNT
-492 AEATSGTTA
+492 AEATSGNTA
-501 SVAGGK
+501 TVAGNK
-507 AVTAA
+507 KVVASNMAT
-512 NAATAATE
+512 NATNRETV
-520 RTTIATKSLTTA
+520 ATKGLTTA

-543 AATMAAGAVSA
+543 AATMAAGAVTA
-554 TSKVRTLAAAVLSL
+554 TSKVRTLAGAVLSL

-621 DPDKLTVEPTMAG
+621 NPDNMTIEPTMAG

-639 AGQFL
+639 AGSFL
-644 NTWLMGTHSDGQ
+644 NTFLMGTHSDGQ
-656 NMSLVTDIDT
+656 NMKSVGDVDII
-666 LKQLN
+666 KQLN
-671 GMQSNRWH
+671 GMQADRWH
-679 NSEVGRLSD
+679 NSPAGKASDAAKAAAD
-688 EAEDAKNQALRAQS
+688 EAVRLQS
-702 MVDSIS
+702 GIGKIDL
-708 ISDPGMGIAP
+708 SDPGMGIAP
-718 GGGGGESAA
+718 GGGESAA

-771 ALLAAIIKTE
+771 ALLAAVIKTE

-806 DAYGGGKGY
+806 NTYGGGKGY

-835 LDQYGNNAELAISA
+835 LDQYGNNEEMAISA
-849 YNLGHANPSANPDYV
+849 YNLGHADPSVNPDYV

-878 VPMEGGSAS
+878 VPAEGGSS
-887 QPQMTTVDVPIGVSM
+887 QSQTTTVDVPIGVSM

-984 IADGGGGWISSDTH
+984 ISDGAGGWISSDTH

-1004 GLDSYYRGYRYAGY
+1004 GLDSYYSGYRYAGY
-1018 IDMDKLT
+1018 IDMDRLT
-1025 GGQSTKMTV
+1025 GGQLTKMTV

-1105 QALKKELN
+1105 QALKAELN
-1113 AYTATTTEKFRQKWA
+1113 AYTAATTEKFRQKWA

-1182 ETRKLLEDQYYAQLE
+1182 ETRRLLEDQYYAQLE

-1248 KRGEVSLNLQGEK
+1248 KRGEASLDLQGEK

-1289 YNTIAD
+1289 YSTMTD

-1310 LQDFGNAVLNMMA
+1310 LQDFGNTVLNMMA
-1323 KIAAQRLAATWMSGI
+1323 KIAAQRLAATWMSNI
-1338 LGAFGGARGGAS
+1338 LGAFGGTRGGAS
-1350 AWTWGGVTHDSNFSV
+1350 AWTWGGVTHDSSFGV
-1365 KSAADQFISTAPTAP
+1365 KSAADQFISTAPTAT

-1387 FAAGGIVTAPTLAMI
+1387 FATGGIVTAPTLAMI
-1402 GEGGDNEAVIPLNDH
+1402 GEGGDHEAVIPLNDH

-1430 VTVNITNKSNADVK
+1430 VIVNITNKSNADVK

>member
-19 KRELNETQVALKTA
+19 KRELNEAQTALKTA

-48 ISKQTGS
+48 ISKQTGN
-55 LIGNFQKLAIAAGG
+55 LIGNFQKLATVAGG

-112 GDVNSTATAI
+112 GDVNSAATAI

-135 GDRAKTTLANYGVS
+135 GDKAKTTLANYGVS

-256 EIISGLTSTAKF
+256 ELISDLTSTAKF

-297 TTINGGKN
+297 TAVNGSKSV
-305 IFQTISNA
+305 FKTISNA

-339 VATVERSYDAQRK
+339 VAVVERSYDAQRK

-374 KLTAIEL
+374 KLTAIEI
-381 KSAETAERVAAR
+381 KSTETAERVAAR

-399 AAAQAAAASAGEMGV
+399 AAGD
-414 ALAGTG
+414 
-420 TAAEA
+420 
-425 AAARVAGA
+425 
-433 HATEAESAKVAITA
+433 
-447 EKELA
+447 
-452 IASAESGN
+452 
-460 AAVVAGEK
+460 AAVAAGEK
-468 SVAAKTEVA
+468 SVIAKNGVT
-477 GATAR
+477 GAT
-482 ETVAEEALTT
+482 EKEILAEKSLNT
-492 AEATSGTTA
+492 AEATSGNTA
-501 SVAGGK
+501 TVAGNK
-507 AVTAA
+507 KVVASNMAT
-512 NAATAATE
+512 NATNRETV
-520 RTTIATKSLTTA
+520 ATKGLTTA

-543 AATMAAGAVSA
+543 AATMAAGAVTA
-554 TSKVRTLAAAVLSL
+554 TSKVRTLAGAVLSL

-621 DPDKLTVEPTMAG
+621 NPDNMTIEPTMAG

-639 AGQFL
+639 AGSFL
-644 NTWLMGTHSDGQ
+644 NTFLMGTHSDGQ
-656 NMSLVTDIDT
+656 NMKSVGDVDII
-666 LKQLN
+666 KQLN
-671 GMQSNRWH
+671 GMQADRWH
-679 NSEVGRLSD
+679 NSPAGKASDAAKAAAD
-688 EAEDAKNQALRAQS
+688 EAVRLQS
-702 MVDSIS
+702 GIGKIDL
-708 ISDPGMGIAP
+708 SDPGMGIAP
-718 GGGGGESAA
+718 GGGESAA

-771 ALLAAIIKTE
+771 ALLAAVIKTE

-806 DAYGGGKGY
+806 NTYGGGKGY

-835 LDQYGNNAELAISA
+835 LDQYGNNVESAISA

-902 YDEASKNIGESLGEN
+902 YDEASRNIGESLGEN

-1004 GLDSYYRGYRYAGY
+1004 GLDSYYSGYRYAGY

-1025 GGQSTKMTV
+1025 GGQSIKTTV

-1066 AKESGYAYQQESMKL
+1066 AKESGYAYQQDSVKL
-1081 MSDVAEKAA
+1081 MSDIAEKAA
-1090 KIRKLQSEGAPTASI
+1090 KIRKLQSEGAPTTSI
-1105 QALKKELN
+1105 QALKAELN
-1113 AYTATTTEKFRQKWA
+1113 AYTAATTEKFRQKWA

-1150 KEADLEYL
+1150 READLEYL

-1209 AHDQYVNYLV
+1209 AHDQYVSYLV

-1248 KRGEVSLNLQGEK
+1248 KRGEASLNLQGEK

-1289 YNTIAD
+1289 YSTMAD
-1295 SMTAFIKGTKSAKSV
+1295 SMAAFIKGTKSAKSV

-1323 KIAAQRLAATWMSGI
+1323 KIAAQRLAATWMSNI
-1338 LGAFGGARGGAS
+1338 LGAFGGTRGGAS
-1350 AWTWGGVTHDSNFSV
+1350 AWTWGGVTHDSSFGV
-1365 KSAADQFISTAPTAP
+1365 KSAADQFISTAPTAT

-1387 FAAGGIVTAPTLAMI
+1387 FATGGIVTAPTLAMI
-1402 GEGGDNEAVIPLNDH
+1402 GEGGDREAVIPLTDH

-1430 VTVNITNKSNADVK
+1430 VVVNITNKSDSDVK
-1444 VTSSSYN
+1444 VASSSYN

>member
-112 GDVNSTATAI
+112 GDVNSAATAI

-256 EIISGLTSTAKF
+256 EIIGGLTSTAKF

-297 TTINGGKN
+297 SAMNGGKS
-305 IFQTISNA
+305 IFKTISNA

-339 VATVERSYDAQRK
+339 VAVVERSYDAQRK

-381 KSAETAERVAAR
+381 KSTETAERVAAR

-399 AAAQAAAASAGEMGV
+399 AAAQAAATSAGEMDA

-425 AAARVAGA
+425 SAARVAGA
-433 HATEAESAKVAITA
+433 YKAEADAARMA
-447 EKELA
+447 
-452 IASAESGN
+452 GD
-460 AAVVAGEK
+460 AAVAAGEK
-468 SVAAKTEVA
+468 SVIAKNGVT
-477 GATAR
+477 GATEKEILAEKSLNTAEVTSGNTATVSGNKKVVASNMATNATNR
-482 ETVAEEALTT
+482 ETVA
-492 AEATSGTTA
+492 
-501 SVAGGK
+501 
-507 AVTAA
+507 
-512 NAATAATE
+512 
-520 RTTIATKSLTTA
+520 TKGLTTA

-543 AATMAAGAVSA
+543 AATIAAGAVTA
-554 TSKVRTLAAAVLSL
+554 TSKVRTLAGAVLSL

-621 DPDKLTVEPTMAG
+621 NPDNMTIEPTMAG

-639 AGQFL
+639 AGSFL
-644 NTWLMGTHSDGQ
+644 NTFLMGTHGDGQ
-656 NMSLVTDIDT
+656 NMKSVGDVDII
-666 LKQLN
+666 KQLN
-671 GMQSNRWH
+671 GMQADRWH
-679 NSEVGRLSD
+679 NSPAGKASDAAKAAAD
-688 EAEDAKNQALRAQS
+688 EAVRLQS
-702 MVDSIS
+702 GIGKIDL
-708 ISDPGMGIAP
+708 SDPGMGIAP
-718 GGGGGESAA
+718 GGGESAA

-781 SHGQSDIWS
+781 SHGRSDVWS

-806 DAYGGGKGY
+806 NAYGGGRGY

-823 NIMAAAGYLRDL
+823 NIMAAAGYLRAL
-835 LDQYGNNAELAISA
+835 LDQYDNNVERAISA
-849 YNLGHANPSANPDYV
+849 YNLGHADPSANPDYV

-878 VPMEGGSAS
+878 VPLEGGSAS
-887 QPQMTTVDVPIGVSM
+887 QPQTTTVDVPIGVSM

-1004 GLDSYYRGYRYAGY
+1004 GLDSYYSGYRYAGY

-1025 GGQSTKMTV
+1025 GGQSIKTTV

-1066 AKESGYAYQQESMKL
+1066 ARESGYAYQQDSVKL
-1081 MSDVAEKAA
+1081 MSDIAEKAA
-1090 KIRKLQSEGAPTASI
+1090 KIRKLQSEGAPTTSI
-1105 QALKKELN
+1105 QALKAELN
-1113 AYTATTTEKFRQKWA
+1113 AYTAATTEKFRQKWA

-1248 KRGEVSLNLQGEK
+1248 KRGEASLNLQGEK

-1289 YNTIAD
+1289 YSTMAD
-1295 SMTAFIKGTKSAKSV
+1295 SMAAFIKGTKSAKSV
-1310 LQDFGNAVLNMMA
+1310 LQDFGNSVLNMMA

-1338 LGAFGGARGGAS
+1338 LGAFGGTRGGAS
-1350 AWTWGGVTHDSNFSV
+1350 AWTWGGVAHDSSFGV
-1365 KSAADQFISTAPTAP
+1365 KSAADQFISTAPTAK

-1387 FAAGGIVTAPTLAMI
+1387 FAEGGIVTAPTMAMI
-1402 GEGGDNEAVIPLNDH
+1402 GEAGENEAVIPLNAE
-1417 NLAAMSGA
+1417 NLAAIGGK
-1425 GKGGG
+1425 GKGGN
-1430 VTVNITNKSNADVK
+1430 VTINITNNTGSKVDAEQTTAKWDGKQWVVGVVLNAVATNQNGIRSMIK
-1444 VTSSSYN
+1444 GVAST
-1451 EDMGRYILEVV
+1451 
-1462 VDGAVR
+1462 
-1468 DRGGFGRNLK
+1468 
-1478 AALGAK
+1478 

>member
-19 KRELNETQVALKTA
+19 KRELNEAQTALKTA

-48 ISKQTGS
+48 ISKQTGN
-55 LIGNFQKLAIAAGG
+55 LIGNFQKLATVAGG

-112 GDVNSTATAI
+112 GDVNSAATAI

-135 GDRAKTTLANYGVS
+135 GDKAKTTLANYGVS

-156 LLPLN
+156 ILPLN

-256 EIISGLTSTAKF
+256 ELISDLTSTAKF

-297 TTINGGKN
+297 TAVNGSKSV
-305 IFQTISNA
+305 FKTISNA

-374 KLTAIEL
+374 KLTAIEI
-381 KSAETAERVAAR
+381 KSTDTAERVAAR

-399 AAAQAAAASAGEMGV
+399 AAAQAAASSAGEMDA

-425 AAARVAGA
+425 SAARVAGA
-433 HATEAESAKVAITA
+433 YKAEADAARMA
-447 EKELA
+447 
-452 IASAESGN
+452 GD
-460 AAVVAGEK
+460 AAVAAGEK
-468 SVAAKTEVA
+468 SVIAKNGVT
-477 GATAR
+477 GAT
-482 ETVAEEALTT
+482 EKEILAEKSLNT
-492 AEATSGTTA
+492 AEATSGNTA
-501 SVAGGK
+501 TVAGNK
-507 AVTAA
+507 KVVASNRAT
-512 NAATAATE
+512 NATNRETV
-520 RTTIATKSLTTA
+520 ATKGLTTA

-543 AATMAAGAVSA
+543 AATMAAGAVTA
-554 TSKVRTLAAAVLSL
+554 TSKVRTLAGAVLSL

-573 VAAAAFAA
+573 GAAAAFAA

-621 DPDKLTVEPTMAG
+621 NPDNMTIEPTMAG

-639 AGQFL
+639 AGSFL
-644 NTWLMGTHSDGQ
+644 NTFLMGTHSDGQ
-656 NMSLVTDIDT
+656 NMKSVGDVDII
-666 LKQLN
+666 KQLN
-671 GMQSNRWH
+671 GMQADRWH
-679 NSEVGRLSD
+679 NSPAGKASDAAKAAAD
-688 EAEDAKNQALRAQS
+688 EAVRLQS
-702 MVDSIS
+702 GIGKIDL
-708 ISDPGMGIAP
+708 SDPGMGIAP
-718 GGGGGESAA
+718 GGGESAA

-771 ALLAAIIKTE
+771 ALLAAVIKTE

-806 DAYGGGKGY
+806 NAYGGGRGY

-823 NIMAAAGYLRDL
+823 NIMAAAGYLRAL
-835 LDQYGNNAELAISA
+835 LDQYDNNVERAISA
-849 YNLGHANPSANPDYV
+849 YNLGHADPSANPDYV

-878 VPMEGGSAS
+878 VPLEGGGAS
-887 QPQMTTVDVPIGVSM
+887 QPQTTTVDVPIGVSM
-902 YDEASKNIGESLGEN
+902 YDKAADNIGQQLGEN

-946 TAQANG
+946 TAQENG

-984 IADGGGGWISSDTH
+984 ISDGAGGWISSDTH

-1004 GLDSYYRGYRYAGY
+1004 GLDSYYSGYRYAGY

-1025 GGQSTKMTV
+1025 GGQSIKTTV

-1066 AKESGYAYQQESMKL
+1066 AKESGYAYQQDSVKL
-1081 MSDVAEKAA
+1081 MSDIAEKAA
-1090 KIRKLQSEGAPTASI
+1090 KIRKLQSEGAPTTSI
-1105 QALKKELN
+1105 QALKAELN
-1113 AYTATTTEKFRQKWA
+1113 AYTAATTEKFRQKWA

-1248 KRGEVSLNLQGEK
+1248 KRGEASLNLQGEK

-1289 YNTIAD
+1289 YSTMAD
-1295 SMTAFIKGTKSAKSV
+1295 SMAAFIKGTKSAKSV
-1310 LQDFGNAVLNMMA
+1310 LQDFGNTVLNMMA
-1323 KIAAQRLAATWMSGI
+1323 KIAAQRLVATWMSNI
-1338 LGAFGGARGGAS
+1338 LGAFGGTRGGAS
-1350 AWTWGGVTHDSNFSV
+1350 AWTWGGVTHDSSFGV
-1365 KSAADQFISTAPTAP
+1365 KSAADQFISTAPTAT

-1387 FAAGGIVTAPTLAMI
+1387 FATGGIVTAPTLAMI
-1402 GEGGDNEAVIPLNDH
+1402 GEGGDHEAVIPLNDH

-1430 VTVNITNKSNADVK
+1430 VIVNITNKSNADVK

>member
-19 KRELNETQVALKTA
+19 KRELNEAQTALKTA

-48 ISKQTGS
+48 ISKQTGN
-55 LIGNFQKLAIAAGG
+55 LIGNFQKLATVAGG

-112 GDVNSTATAI
+112 GDVNSAATAI

-135 GDRAKTTLANYGVS
+135 GDKAKTTLANYGVS

-156 LLPLN
+156 ILPLN

-256 EIISGLTSTAKF
+256 ELISDLTSTAKF

-297 TTINGGKN
+297 TAVNGSKSV
-305 IFQTISNA
+305 FKTISNA

-374 KLTAIEL
+374 KLTAIEI
-381 KSAETAERVAAR
+381 KSTETAERVAAR

-399 AAAQAAAASAGEMGV
+399 AAAQAAASSAGEMDA

-425 AAARVAGA
+425 SAARVAGA
-433 HATEAESAKVAITA
+433 YKAETDAARMA
-447 EKELA
+447 
-452 IASAESGN
+452 GD
-460 AAVVAGEK
+460 AAVAAGEK
-468 SVAAKTEVA
+468 SVIAKNGVT
-477 GATAR
+477 GAT
-482 ETVAEEALTT
+482 EKEILAEKSLNT
-492 AEATSGTTA
+492 AEATSGNTA
-501 SVAGGK
+501 TVAGNK
-507 AVTAA
+507 KVVASNRAT
-512 NAATAATE
+512 NATNRETV
-520 RTTIATKSLTTA
+520 ATKGLTTA

-543 AATMAAGAVSA
+543 AATMAAGAVTA
-554 TSKVRTLAAAVLSL
+554 TSKVRTLAGAVLSL

-573 VAAAAFAA
+573 GAAAAFAA

-621 DPDKLTVEPTMAG
+621 NPDNMTIEPTLAG

-639 AGQFL
+639 AGSFL
-644 NTWLMGTHSDGQ
+644 NTFLMGTHSDGQ
-656 NMSLVTDIDT
+656 NMKSVGDVDII
-666 LKQLN
+666 KQLN
-671 GMQSNRWH
+671 GMQADRWH
-679 NSEVGRLSD
+679 NSPAGKASDAAKAAAD
-688 EAEDAKNQALRAQS
+688 EAVRLQS
-702 MVDSIS
+702 GIGKIDL
-708 ISDPGMGIAP
+708 SDPGMGIAP
-718 GGGGGESAA
+718 GGGESAA

-750 PELAPWANEIEYASA
+750 PELAPWAKEIEYASV

-771 ALLAAIIKTE
+771 ALLAAVIKTE
-781 SHGQSDIWS
+781 SHGRSDIWS

-806 DAYGGGKGY
+806 NAYGGGRGY

-823 NIMAAAGYLRDL
+823 NIMAAAGYLRAL
-835 LDQYGNNAELAISA
+835 LDQYDNNVERAISA
-849 YNLGHANPSANPDYV
+849 YNLGHADPSANPDYV

-878 VPMEGGSAS
+878 VPLEGGGAS
-887 QPQMTTVDVPIGVSM
+887 QPQTTTVDVPIGVSM
-902 YDEASKNIGESLGEN
+902 YDKAADNIGQQLGEN

-946 TAQANG
+946 TAQENG

-984 IADGGGGWISSDTH
+984 ISDGAGGWISSDTH

-1004 GLDSYYRGYRYAGY
+1004 GLDSYYSGYRYAGY

-1025 GGQSTKMTV
+1025 GGQSIKTTV

-1066 AKESGYAYQQESMKL
+1066 AKESGYAYQQDSVKL
-1081 MSDVAEKAA
+1081 MSDIAEKAA
-1090 KIRKLQSEGAPTASI
+1090 KIRKLQSEGAPTTSI
-1105 QALKKELN
+1105 QALKAELN
-1113 AYTATTTEKFRQKWA
+1113 AYTAATTEKFRQKWA

-1248 KRGEVSLNLQGEK
+1248 KRGEASLNLQGEK

-1289 YNTIAD
+1289 YSTMAD
-1295 SMTAFIKGTKSAKSV
+1295 SMAAFIKGTKSAKSV
-1310 LQDFGNAVLNMMA
+1310 LQDFGNTVLNMMA
-1323 KIAAQRLAATWMSGI
+1323 KIAAQRLAATWMSNI
-1338 LGAFGGARGGAS
+1338 LGAFGGTRGGAS
-1350 AWTWGGVTHDSNFSV
+1350 AWTWGGVTHDSSFGV
-1365 KSAADQFISTAPTAP
+1365 KSAADQFISTTPTAT

-1387 FAAGGIVTAPTLAMI
+1387 FATGGIVTAPTLAMI
-1402 GEGGDNEAVIPLNDH
+1402 GEGGDHEAVIPLNDH

-1430 VTVNITNKSNADVK
+1430 VIVNITNKSNADVK

>member
-19 KRELNETQVALKTA
+19 KRELNEAQTALKTA

-48 ISKQTGS
+48 ISKQTGN
-55 LIGNFQKLAIAAGG
+55 LIGNFQKLATVAGG

-112 GDVNSTATAI
+112 GDVNSAATAI

-135 GDRAKTTLANYGVS
+135 GDKAKTTLANYGVS

-256 EIISGLTSTAKF
+256 ELISDLTSTAKF

-297 TTINGGKN
+297 TAVNGSKSV
-305 IFQTISNA
+305 FKTISNA

-374 KLTAIEL
+374 KLTAIEI
-381 KSAETAERVAAR
+381 KSTDTAERVAAR

-399 AAAQAAAASAGEMGV
+399 AAAQVAASSAGEMDA

-425 AAARVAGA
+425 SAARVAGA
-433 HATEAESAKVAITA
+433 YKAEADAARMA
-447 EKELA
+447 
-452 IASAESGN
+452 GD
-460 AAVVAGEK
+460 AAVAASEK
-468 SVAAKTEVA
+468 SVIAKNGVT
-477 GATAR
+477 GAT
-482 ETVAEEALTT
+482 EKEILAEKSLNT
-492 AEATSGTTA
+492 AEATSGNTA
-501 SVAGGK
+501 TVAGNK
-507 AVTAA
+507 KVVASNRAT
-512 NAATAATE
+512 NATNRETV
-520 RTTIATKSLTTA
+520 ATKGLTTA

-543 AATMAAGAVSA
+543 AATMAAGAVTA
-554 TSKVRTLAAAVLSL
+554 TSKVRTLAGAVLSL

-621 DPDKLTVEPTMAG
+621 NPDNMTIEPTMAG

-639 AGQFL
+639 AGSFL
-644 NTWLMGTHSDGQ
+644 NTFLMGTHSDGQ
-656 NMSLVTDIDT
+656 NMKSVGDVDII
-666 LKQLN
+666 KQLN
-671 GMQSNRWH
+671 GMQADRWH
-679 NSEVGRLSD
+679 NSPAGKASDAAKAAAD
-688 EAEDAKNQALRAQS
+688 EAVRLQS
-702 MVDSIS
+702 GIGKIDL
-708 ISDPGMGIAP
+708 SDPGMGIAP
-718 GGGGGESAA
+718 GGGESAA

-771 ALLAAIIKTE
+771 ALLAAVIKTE

-806 DAYGGGKGY
+806 NAYGGGRGY

-823 NIMAAAGYLRDL
+823 NIMAAAGYLRAL
-835 LDQYGNNAELAISA
+835 LDQYDNNVERAISA
-849 YNLGHANPSANPDYV
+849 YNLGHADPSANPDYV

-878 VPMEGGSAS
+878 VPLEGGGAS
-887 QPQMTTVDVPIGVSM
+887 QPQTTTVDVPIGVSM
-902 YDEASKNIGESLGEN
+902 YDKAADNIGQQLGEN

-946 TAQANG
+946 TAQENG

-984 IADGGGGWISSDTH
+984 ISDGADGWISSDTH

-1004 GLDSYYRGYRYAGY
+1004 GLDSYYSGYRYAGY

-1025 GGQSTKMTV
+1025 GGQSIKTTV

-1066 AKESGYAYQQESMKL
+1066 AKESGYAYQQDSVKL
-1081 MSDVAEKAA
+1081 MSDIAEKAA
-1090 KIRKLQSEGAPTASI
+1090 KIRKLQSEGAPTTSI
-1105 QALKKELN
+1105 QALKAELN
-1113 AYTATTTEKFRQKWA
+1113 AYTAATTEKFRQKWA

-1248 KRGEVSLNLQGEK
+1248 KRGEASLNLQGEK

-1289 YNTIAD
+1289 YSTMAD
-1295 SMTAFIKGTKSAKSV
+1295 SMAAFIKGTKSAKSV
-1310 LQDFGNAVLNMMA
+1310 LQDFGNTVLNMMA
-1323 KIAAQRLAATWMSGI
+1323 KIAAQRLVATWMSNI
-1338 LGAFGGARGGAS
+1338 LGAFGGTRGGAS
-1350 AWTWGGVTHDSNFSV
+1350 AWTWGGVTHDSSFGV
-1365 KSAADQFISTAPTAP
+1365 KSAADQFISTAPTAT

-1387 FAAGGIVTAPTLAMI
+1387 FATGGIVTAPTLAMI
-1402 GEGGDNEAVIPLNDH
+1402 GEGGDHEAVIPLNDH

-1430 VTVNITNKSNADVK
+1430 VIVNITNKSNADVK